1 MKQRFLHPPARLS
14 RALALLLVLCMVAAF
29 VPVFAVSSWTGISCD
44 PTEVTIVYGVPTEIT
59 FTMSRLDP
67 NINYF
72 IGYDYAYGS
81 AAYLKRRPAAT
92 RVSITE
98 DDTYYYVTYRFYGS
112 NDVGDYYF
120 RVVYTDPTQHYDAI
134 GDTPNIKV
142 IVKKATLDT
151 DALQSKG
158 DYTLFRETSN
168 GKQISIPLDALVGN
182 LPEGAKIDVTMHESG
197 TDRILSDV
205 TVSEDGTKLIG
216 NFIQSTAAKDDRQ
229 EGIVL
234 VLSSKNYENFRV
246 EFYIVMKDLY
256 SHYSEALSGYSSATV
271 TSDDLAEL
279 RRIESELASVL
290 SSSDYTLPEET
301 KQNLESLRRK
311 AQSLIDQLEQTA
323 DDLAKV
329 RAVLAKHTIDNVSE
343 TGYSEILDARD
354 TAQTLA
360 ATGNLSADVKN
371 EMEAAVVTFNGWL
384 DRIQRVRDTY
394 NDIIARAAGYSV
406 DTVTADNR
414 QAIDALAKEVN
425 DLLTSSQMTG
435 NLTAEQTASLNGI
448 AQSLSD
454 MQNRIADVNKKFD
467 DYCRYADLWDLD
479 TVSDVSTVAL
489 TKLRDDMDALLNGS
503 NLTAAQRQTLQQKRQ
518 RVVELLARIEEIRRE
533 VDRVCNAVDG
543 YALET
548 VTSDDRTAL
557 NRLMADITA
566 LLNANQLNMNQEENL
581 TERKQAVE
589 ALLARIDA
597 IAEEFDR
604 ICAAVDA
611 YAPET
616 VTDDDR
622 TALNGLLT
630 DLTSLTAGTN
640 LTDAQRDT
648 LAQKKQAIEVLLARI
663 DAIADEFSRI
673 NAAVDGYTVDTVT
686 GDDKA
691 DLERLLADITAL
703 ENGTNLTSAQRDT
716 LAQKKQ
722 AIEALLARIDAI
734 ADEFSRIN
742 AAVDG
747 YTVDT
752 VTGDDKADLERL
764 LAEITA
770 LENGA
775 NLTGAQRDTLA
786 QKKQAIEVL
795 LARIDAIADEFSR
808 INAAV
813 DGYTVDTVTGDDK
826 ADLERLLADITALE
840 NGTNLTSA
848 QRDTLAQKKNTISEL
863 LNKIENTAMVVD
875 ILCQGLY
882 LHNVDT
888 VRSVF
893 GSDIQSFIKLADRLL
908 EGSNLT
914 AAQRDGLEAA
924 KRHGQAL
931 LARIA
936 EVLEILDRARALT
949 SALKESNVKSSDKA
963 TLTQSIAEL
972 NELLAGDNLS
982 DHEREE
988 VPGWIE
994 KAEALLR
1001 FLDEFQTRLLALADE
1016 VAAYQAPNYYVTS
1029 LDRGALKALEQRI
1042 EGLLDGDN
1050 LTVDE
1055 RKTVEG
1061 LHGDVQALLTLLR
1074 ETADRLLYVLR
1085 EYERY
1090 SIDSVKTTQYDALV
1104 ALYKEAF
1111 ELAFDGHLNESET
1124 EMVHYI
1130 LDNLE
1135 DMIERVEMVQ
1145 QALEQIAAE
1154 LETTTVRNVTSDDT
1168 QRLQELLANI
1178 GTLCSRYSG
1187 NLTETEKLLLARH
1200 SEKLETLFGRIN
1212 WVAGRLVLYK
1222 ERYGGIGLFDEVNL
1236 TLTQLEEDLSGLTD
1250 LLESDNLT
1258 SGERGELA
1266 YPLHVVQLLID
1277 KLRTFEQIDA
1287 QFTDIQGHWA
1297 YNEIRHAIWLG
1308 LFNGTD
1314 EHSFTPDGVTTRGMF
1329 VTVLWRAMGCPDA
1342 GNDQPFEDVKPTDY
1356 YSAAIV
1362 WANTEGI
1369 ANGTDTAHF
1378 APDVPITREQAA
1390 TMMFR
1395 LATRLGAD
1403 SGKRAELGEF
1413 ADYTAVS
1420 EYSAEALRWAVAEG
1434 LLRGYEDATL
1444 RPAANATRAECAALM
1459 LRLVLLLSKQTN

>member
-1 MKQRFLHPPARLS
+1 MRQRFLHPPTRLR
-14 RALALLLVLCMVAAF
+14 RALALLLVLCIVAAL
-29 VPVFAVSSWTGISCD
+29 VPVFEVSAWTGISCD
-44 PTEVTIVYGVPTEIT
+44 PTEVTIVYGVPTEVT

-67 NINYF
+67 NIDYF

-81 AAYLKRRPAAT
+81 AAYLKRRPAAS

-98 DDTYYYVTYRFYGS
+98 DDTYYYVTYRFNGS
-112 NDVGDYYF
+112 NDAGDYF
-120 RVVYTDPTQHYDAI
+120 RVLYMDPTQRYDVI
-134 GDTPNIKV
+134 GDTQNIKV

-216 NFIQSTAAKDDRQ
+216 NFIQNTAAKDDRQ

-256 SHYSEALSGYSSATV
+256 GHYSGALSGYSSATV

-329 RAVLAKHTIDNVSE
+329 RAVLAKYTIDNVSE

-435 NLTAEQTASLNGI
+435 NLTAEQTASLNVI

-581 TERKQAVE
+581 TERKQTVE

-640 LTDAQRDT
+640 LTDDQRDT

-673 NAAVDGYTVDTVT
+673 NAAVDGYD
-686 GDDKA
+686 
-691 DLERLLADITAL
+691 
-703 ENGTNLTSAQRDT
+703 
-716 LAQKKQ
+716 
-722 AIEALLARIDAI
+722 
-734 ADEFSRIN
+734 
-742 AAVDG
+742 
-747 YTVDT
+747 
-752 VTGDDKADLERL
+752 
-764 LAEITA
+764 
-770 LENGA
+770 
-775 NLTGAQRDTLA
+775 
-786 QKKQAIEVL
+786 
-795 LARIDAIADEFSR
+795 
-808 INAAV
+808 
-813 DGYTVDTVTGDDK
+813 VDTVTGDDK

-848 QRDTLAQKKNTISEL
+848 QRDTLAQKKNTINEL

-875 ILCQGLY
+875 VLCQGLY
-882 LHNVDT
+882 LHTVDT

-893 GSDIQSFIKLADRLL
+893 ANDVQTFIKLAERLL

-914 AAQRDGLEAA
+914 AAQRDELQTA

-931 LARIA
+931 LVRVA

-949 SALKESNVKSSDKA
+949 SDLKESNVKSSDKA
-963 TLTQSIAEL
+963 ALTQSIAEL

-988 VPGWIE
+988 VPGLIE

-1001 FLDEFQTRLLALADE
+1001 FLDEFQTRLLALVDE

-1042 EGLLDGDN
+1042 GGLLDGDN

-1055 RKTVEG
+1055 RKTVEE
-1061 LHGDVQALLTLLR
+1061 LHGDVQALLALLR
-1074 ETADRLLYVLR
+1074 ETADRLLHVLR

-1130 LDNLE
+1130 LDNLQ
-1135 DMIERVEMVQ
+1135 DMFERVEMVQ
-1145 QALEQIAAE
+1145 RALGQIAAE

-1200 SEKLETLFGRIN
+1200 SEKIETLFGRIN

-1250 LLESDNLT
+1250 LLLSDNLT

-1266 YPLHVVQLLID
+1266 YPLQVVQLLID

-1369 ANGTDTAHF
+1369 ANGIDTAHF
-1378 APDVPITREQAA
+1378 APDAPITREQAA

-1403 SGKRAELGEF
+1403 SGMRAELGEF

-1434 LLRGYEDATL
+1434 LLHGYEDATL

>member
-1 MKQRFLHPPARLS
+1 
-14 RALALLLVLCMVAAF
+14 
-29 VPVFAVSSWTGISCD
+29 
-44 PTEVTIVYGVPTEIT
+44 
-59 FTMSRLDP
+59 
-67 NINYF
+67 
-72 IGYDYAYGS
+72 
-81 AAYLKRRPAAT
+81 
-92 RVSITE
+92 
-98 DDTYYYVTYRFYGS
+98 
-112 NDVGDYYF
+112 
-120 RVVYTDPTQHYDAI
+120 
-134 GDTPNIKV
+134 
-142 IVKKATLDT
+142 
-151 DALQSKG
+151 
-158 DYTLFRETSN
+158 
-168 GKQISIPLDALVGN
+168 
-182 LPEGAKIDVTMHESG
+182 
-197 TDRILSDV
+197 
-205 TVSEDGTKLIG
+205 
-216 NFIQSTAAKDDRQ
+216 
-229 EGIVL
+229 
-234 VLSSKNYENFRV
+234 
-246 EFYIVMKDLY
+246 
-256 SHYSEALSGYSSATV
+256 
-271 TSDDLAEL
+271 
-279 RRIESELASVL
+279 
-290 SSSDYTLPEET
+290 
-301 KQNLESLRRK
+301 
-311 AQSLIDQLEQTA
+311 
-323 DDLAKV
+323 
-329 RAVLAKHTIDNVSE
+329 
-343 TGYSEILDARD
+343 
-354 TAQTLA
+354 
-360 ATGNLSADVKN
+360 
-371 EMEAAVVTFNGWL
+371 
-384 DRIQRVRDTY
+384 
-394 NDIIARAAGYSV
+394 
-406 DTVTADNR
+406 
-414 QAIDALAKEVN
+414 
-425 DLLTSSQMTG
+425 MTG
-435 NLTAEQTASLNGI
+435 NLTAEQTASLNVI

-640 LTDAQRDT
+640 LTDDQRDT

-673 NAAVDGYTVDTVT
+673 NAAVDGYD
-686 GDDKA
+686 
-691 DLERLLADITAL
+691 
-703 ENGTNLTSAQRDT
+703 
-716 LAQKKQ
+716 
-722 AIEALLARIDAI
+722 
-734 ADEFSRIN
+734 
-742 AAVDG
+742 
-747 YTVDT
+747 
-752 VTGDDKADLERL
+752 
-764 LAEITA
+764 
-770 LENGA
+770 
-775 NLTGAQRDTLA
+775 
-786 QKKQAIEVL
+786 
-795 LARIDAIADEFSR
+795 
-808 INAAV
+808 
-813 DGYTVDTVTGDDK
+813 VDTVTGDDK

-848 QRDTLAQKKNTISEL
+848 QRDTLAQKKNTINEL

-882 LHNVDT
+882 LHTVDT

-893 GSDIQSFIKLADRLL
+893 ANDVQTFIKLAERLL

-914 AAQRDGLEAA
+914 AAQRDELQTA

-931 LARIA
+931 LVRVA

-949 SALKESNVKSSDKA
+949 SDLKESNVKSSDKA
-963 TLTQSIAEL
+963 ALTQSIAEL

-988 VPGWIE
+988 VPGLIE

-1001 FLDEFQTRLLALADE
+1001 FLDEFQTRLLALVDE
-1016 VAAYQAPNYYVTS
+1016 VAAYQTPNYYVTS

-1042 EGLLDGDN
+1042 GGLLDGDN

-1055 RKTVEG
+1055 RKTVEE

-1074 ETADRLLYVLR
+1074 ETADRLLHVLR

-1130 LDNLE
+1130 LDNLQ
-1135 DMIERVEMVQ
+1135 DMFERVEMVQ
-1145 QALEQIAAE
+1145 QALGQIAAE
-1154 LETTTVRNVTSDDT
+1154 LDTTTVRNVTSDDT

-1200 SEKLETLFGRIN
+1200 SEKIETLFGRIN

-1250 LLESDNLT
+1250 LLLSDNLT

-1266 YPLHVVQLLID
+1266 YPLQVVQLLID

-1369 ANGTDTAHF
+1369 ANGIDTAHF
-1378 APDVPITREQAA
+1378 APDAPITREQAA

-1403 SGKRAELGEF
+1403 SGMRAELGEF

-1434 LLRGYEDATL
+1434 LLHGYEDATL

>member
-1 MKQRFLHPPARLS
+1 
-14 RALALLLVLCMVAAF
+14 MVAAF

-44 PTEVTIVYGVPTEIT
+44 PTEVTIVYGVPTEVT

-112 NDVGDYYF
+112 NDAGDYYF

-134 GDTPNIKV
+134 GDTQNIKV

-216 NFIQSTAAKDDRQ
+216 NFIQNTAAKDDRQ

-329 RAVLAKHTIDNVSE
+329 RAVLAKYTIDNVSE

-435 NLTAEQTASLNGI
+435 NLTAEQTASLNVI

-616 VTDDDR
+616 VTDDDQ

-640 LTDAQRDT
+640 LTDDQRDT

-673 NAAVDGYTVDTVT
+673 NAAVDGYD
-686 GDDKA
+686 
-691 DLERLLADITAL
+691 
-703 ENGTNLTSAQRDT
+703 
-716 LAQKKQ
+716 
-722 AIEALLARIDAI
+722 
-734 ADEFSRIN
+734 
-742 AAVDG
+742 
-747 YTVDT
+747 
-752 VTGDDKADLERL
+752 
-764 LAEITA
+764 
-770 LENGA
+770 
-775 NLTGAQRDTLA
+775 
-786 QKKQAIEVL
+786 
-795 LARIDAIADEFSR
+795 
-808 INAAV
+808 
-813 DGYTVDTVTGDDK
+813 VDTVTGDDK

-848 QRDTLAQKKNTISEL
+848 QRDTLAQKKNTINEL

-882 LHNVDT
+882 LHTVDT

-893 GSDIQSFIKLADRLL
+893 ANDVQTFIKLAERLL

-914 AAQRDGLEAA
+914 AAQRDELQTA

-931 LARIA
+931 LVRVA

-949 SALKESNVKSSDKA
+949 SDLKESNVKSSDKA
-963 TLTQSIAEL
+963 PLTQSIAEL

-988 VPGWIE
+988 VPGLIE

-1001 FLDEFQTRLLALADE
+1001 FLDEFQTRLLALVDE

-1042 EGLLDGDN
+1042 GGLLDGDN

-1055 RKTVEG
+1055 RKTVEE

-1074 ETADRLLYVLR
+1074 ETADRLLHVLR

-1130 LDNLE
+1130 LDNLQ
-1135 DMIERVEMVQ
+1135 DMFERVEMVQ
-1145 QALEQIAAE
+1145 RALGQIAAE

-1200 SEKLETLFGRIN
+1200 SEKIETLFGRIN

-1250 LLESDNLT
+1250 LLLSDNLT

-1266 YPLHVVQLLID
+1266 YPLQVVQLLID

-1369 ANGTDTAHF
+1369 ANGIDTAHF
-1378 APDVPITREQAA
+1378 APDAPITREQAA

-1403 SGKRAELGEF
+1403 SGMRAELGEF

-1434 LLRGYEDATL
+1434 LLHGYEDATL

>member
-1 MKQRFLHPPARLS
+1 MRQRFLHPPARLR

-44 PTEVTIVYGVPTEIT
+44 PTEVTIVYGVPTEVT

-67 NINYF
+67 NIDYF

-112 NDVGDYYF
+112 NDAGDYYF
-120 RVVYTDPTQHYDAI
+120 RVVYKDPTQHYDAI
-134 GDTPNIKV
+134 GDTQNIKV

-216 NFIQSTAAKDDRQ
+216 NFIQNTAAKDDRQ

-256 SHYSEALSGYSSATV
+256 GHYSEALSGYSSATV

-329 RAVLAKHTIDNVSE
+329 RAVLAKYTIDNVSE

-360 ATGNLSADVKN
+360 ATGNLSAEVKN

-435 NLTAEQTASLNGI
+435 NLTAEQTASLNVI

-640 LTDAQRDT
+640 LTDDQRDT

-673 NAAVDGYTVDTVT
+673 NAAVDGYD
-686 GDDKA
+686 
-691 DLERLLADITAL
+691 
-703 ENGTNLTSAQRDT
+703 
-716 LAQKKQ
+716 
-722 AIEALLARIDAI
+722 
-734 ADEFSRIN
+734 
-742 AAVDG
+742 
-747 YTVDT
+747 
-752 VTGDDKADLERL
+752 
-764 LAEITA
+764 
-770 LENGA
+770 
-775 NLTGAQRDTLA
+775 
-786 QKKQAIEVL
+786 
-795 LARIDAIADEFSR
+795 
-808 INAAV
+808 
-813 DGYTVDTVTGDDK
+813 VDTVTGDDK

-848 QRDTLAQKKNTISEL
+848 QRDTLAQKKNTINEL

-882 LHNVDT
+882 LHTVDT

-893 GSDIQSFIKLADRLL
+893 ANDVQTFIKLAERLL

-914 AAQRDGLEAA
+914 AAQRDELQTA

-931 LARIA
+931 LVRVA

-949 SALKESNVKSSDKA
+949 SDLKESNVKSSDKA
-963 TLTQSIAEL
+963 ALTQSIAEL

-988 VPGWIE
+988 VPGLIE

-1001 FLDEFQTRLLALADE
+1001 FLDEFQTRLLALVDE

-1042 EGLLDGDN
+1042 GGLLDGDN

-1055 RKTVEG
+1055 RKTVEE

-1074 ETADRLLYVLR
+1074 ETADRLLHVLR

-1130 LDNLE
+1130 LDNLQ
-1135 DMIERVEMVQ
+1135 DMFERVEMVQ
-1145 QALEQIAAE
+1145 QALGQIAAE

-1200 SEKLETLFGRIN
+1200 SEKIETLFGRIN

-1250 LLESDNLT
+1250 LLLSDNLT

-1266 YPLHVVQLLID
+1266 YPLQVVQLLID

-1369 ANGTDTAHF
+1369 ANGIDTAHF
-1378 APDVPITREQAA
+1378 APDAPITREQAA

-1403 SGKRAELGEF
+1403 SGMRAELGEF

-1434 LLRGYEDATL
+1434 LLHGYEDATL

>member
-1 MKQRFLHPPARLS
+1 
-14 RALALLLVLCMVAAF
+14 MVAAF

-44 PTEVTIVYGVPTEIT
+44 PTEVTIVYGVPTEVT

-67 NINYF
+67 NIDYF

-112 NDVGDYYF
+112 NDAGDYYF

-134 GDTPNIKV
+134 GDTQNIKV

-216 NFIQSTAAKDDRQ
+216 NFIQNTAAKDDRQ

-256 SHYSEALSGYSSATV
+256 GHYSEALSGYSSATV

-329 RAVLAKHTIDNVSE
+329 RAVLAKYTIDNVSE

-371 EMEAAVVTFNGWL
+371 EMAAAVVTFNGWF

-435 NLTAEQTASLNGI
+435 NLTAEQTASLNVI

-581 TERKQAVE
+581 TERKQTVE

-640 LTDAQRDT
+640 LTDDQRDT

-673 NAAVDGYTVDTVT
+673 NAAVDGYDVDTVT

-703 ENGTNLTSAQRDT
+703 G
-716 LAQKKQ
+716 
-722 AIEALLARIDAI
+722 
-734 ADEFSRIN
+734 
-742 AAVDG
+742 
-747 YTVDT
+747 
-752 VTGDDKADLERL
+752 
-764 LAEITA
+764 
-770 LENGA
+770 
-775 NLTGAQRDTLA
+775 
-786 QKKQAIEVL
+786 
-795 LARIDAIADEFSR
+795 
-808 INAAV
+808 
-813 DGYTVDTVTGDDK
+813 
-826 ADLERLLADITALE
+826 

-848 QRDTLAQKKNTISEL
+848 QRDTLAQKKNTINEL

-882 LHNVDT
+882 LHTVDT

-893 GSDIQSFIKLADRLL
+893 ANDVQTFIKLAERLL

-914 AAQRDGLEAA
+914 AAQRDELQTA

-931 LARIA
+931 LVRVA

-949 SALKESNVKSSDKA
+949 SDLKESNVKSSDKA
-963 TLTQSIAEL
+963 ALTQSIAEL

-988 VPGWIE
+988 VPGLIE

-1001 FLDEFQTRLLALADE
+1001 FLDEFQTRLLALVDE

-1042 EGLLDGDN
+1042 GGLLDGDN

-1061 LHGDVQALLTLLR
+1061 LHGDVQALLALLR
-1074 ETADRLLYVLR
+1074 ETADRLLHVLR

-1130 LDNLE
+1130 LDNLQ
-1135 DMIERVEMVQ
+1135 DMFERVEMVQ
-1145 QALEQIAAE
+1145 RALGQIAAE

-1200 SEKLETLFGRIN
+1200 SEKIETLFGRIN

-1250 LLESDNLT
+1250 LLLSDNLT

-1266 YPLHVVQLLID
+1266 YPLQVVQLLID

-1369 ANGTDTAHF
+1369 ANGIDTAHF
-1378 APDVPITREQAA
+1378 APDAPITREQAA

-1403 SGKRAELGEF
+1403 SGMRAELGEF

-1434 LLRGYEDATL
+1434 LLHGYEDATL

>member
-1 MKQRFLHPPARLS
+1 
-14 RALALLLVLCMVAAF
+14 MVAAF

-44 PTEVTIVYGVPTEIT
+44 PTEVTIVYGVPTEVT

-67 NINYF
+67 NIDYF

-81 AAYLKRRPAAT
+81 AAYLKRRPAAK
-92 RVSITE
+92 RISITE
-98 DDTYYYVTYRFYGS
+98 DDTYYYVTYRFDGS
-112 NDVGDYYF
+112 NDAGDYYF

-134 GDTPNIKV
+134 GDTQNIKV

-216 NFIQSTAAKDDRQ
+216 NFIQNTAAKDDRQ

-256 SHYSEALSGYSSATV
+256 GHYSEALSGYSSATV

-329 RAVLAKHTIDNVSE
+329 RAVLAKYTIDNVSE

-371 EMEAAVVTFNGWL
+371 EMAAAVVTFNGWL

-435 NLTAEQTASLNGI
+435 NLTAEQTASLNVI

-640 LTDAQRDT
+640 LTDDQRDT

-673 NAAVDGYTVDTVT
+673 NAAVDGYD
-686 GDDKA
+686 
-691 DLERLLADITAL
+691 
-703 ENGTNLTSAQRDT
+703 
-716 LAQKKQ
+716 
-722 AIEALLARIDAI
+722 
-734 ADEFSRIN
+734 
-742 AAVDG
+742 
-747 YTVDT
+747 
-752 VTGDDKADLERL
+752 
-764 LAEITA
+764 
-770 LENGA
+770 
-775 NLTGAQRDTLA
+775 
-786 QKKQAIEVL
+786 
-795 LARIDAIADEFSR
+795 
-808 INAAV
+808 
-813 DGYTVDTVTGDDK
+813 VDTVTGDDK

-848 QRDTLAQKKNTISEL
+848 QRDTLAQKKNTINEL

-882 LHNVDT
+882 LHTVDT

-893 GSDIQSFIKLADRLL
+893 ANDVQTFIKLAERLL

-914 AAQRDGLEAA
+914 AAQRDELQTA

-931 LARIA
+931 LVRVA

-949 SALKESNVKSSDKA
+949 SDLKESNVKSSDKA
-963 TLTQSIAEL
+963 ALTQSIAEL

-988 VPGWIE
+988 VPGLIE

-1001 FLDEFQTRLLALADE
+1001 FLDEFQTRLLALVDE

-1042 EGLLDGDN
+1042 GGLLDGDN

-1055 RKTVEG
+1055 RKTVEE
-1061 LHGDVQALLTLLR
+1061 LHGDVQALLALLR

-1130 LDNLE
+1130 LDNLQ
-1135 DMIERVEMVQ
+1135 DMFERVEMVQ
-1145 QALEQIAAE
+1145 RALGQIAAE

-1200 SEKLETLFGRIN
+1200 SEKIETLFGRIN

-1250 LLESDNLT
+1250 LLLSDNLT

-1266 YPLHVVQLLID
+1266 YPLQVVQLLID

-1369 ANGTDTAHF
+1369 ANGIDTAHF
-1378 APDVPITREQAA
+1378 APDAPITREQAA

-1403 SGKRAELGEF
+1403 SGMRAELGEF

-1434 LLRGYEDATL
+1434 LLHGYEDATL

>member
-1 MKQRFLHPPARLS
+1 MRQRFLHPPARLR

-44 PTEVTIVYGVPTEIT
+44 PTEVTIVYGVPTEVT

-81 AAYLKRRPAAT
+81 AAYLKRRPAAE

-112 NDVGDYYF
+112 NDAGDYYF

-134 GDTPNIKV
+134 GDTQNIKV

-216 NFIQSTAAKDDRQ
+216 NFIQNTAAKDDRQ

-256 SHYSEALSGYSSATV
+256 GHYSEALSGYSSATV

-329 RAVLAKHTIDNVSE
+329 RAVLAKYTIDNVSE
-343 TGYSEILDARD
+343 TGYSEILDARN

-384 DRIQRVRDTY
+384 DRIQRARDTY

-414 QAIDALAKEVN
+414 QAIDTLAKEVN

-435 NLTAEQTASLNGI
+435 NLTAEQTASLNVI

-640 LTDAQRDT
+640 LTDDQRDT

-673 NAAVDGYTVDTVT
+673 NAAVDGYD
-686 GDDKA
+686 
-691 DLERLLADITAL
+691 
-703 ENGTNLTSAQRDT
+703 
-716 LAQKKQ
+716 
-722 AIEALLARIDAI
+722 
-734 ADEFSRIN
+734 
-742 AAVDG
+742 
-747 YTVDT
+747 
-752 VTGDDKADLERL
+752 
-764 LAEITA
+764 
-770 LENGA
+770 
-775 NLTGAQRDTLA
+775 
-786 QKKQAIEVL
+786 
-795 LARIDAIADEFSR
+795 
-808 INAAV
+808 
-813 DGYTVDTVTGDDK
+813 VDTVTGDDK

-848 QRDTLAQKKNTISEL
+848 QRDTLAQKKNTINEL

-882 LHNVDT
+882 LHTVDT

-893 GSDIQSFIKLADRLL
+893 ANDVQTFIKLAERLL

-914 AAQRDGLEAA
+914 AAQRDELQTA

-931 LARIA
+931 LVRVA

-963 TLTQSIAEL
+963 ALTQSIAEL

-988 VPGWIE
+988 VPGLIE

-1001 FLDEFQTRLLALADE
+1001 FLDEFQTRLLALVDE
-1016 VAAYQAPNYYVTS
+1016 VAAYQTPNYYVTS

-1042 EGLLDGDN
+1042 GGLLDGDN

-1055 RKTVEG
+1055 RKTVEE

-1074 ETADRLLYVLR
+1074 ETADCLLHVLR

-1130 LDNLE
+1130 LDNLQ
-1135 DMIERVEMVQ
+1135 DMFERVEMVQ
-1145 QALEQIAAE
+1145 QALGQIAAE
-1154 LETTTVRNVTSDDT
+1154 LDTTTVRNVTSDDT

-1200 SEKLETLFGRIN
+1200 SEKIETLFGRIN

-1250 LLESDNLT
+1250 LLLSDNLT

-1266 YPLHVVQLLID
+1266 YPLQVVQLLID

-1369 ANGTDTAHF
+1369 ANGIDTAHF
-1378 APDVPITREQAA
+1378 APDAPITREQAA

-1403 SGKRAELGEF
+1403 SGMRAELGEF
-1413 ADYTAVS
+1413 VDYTAVS
-1420 EYSAEALRWAVAEG
+1420 EYSAEALRWALAEG

>member
-1 MKQRFLHPPARLS
+1 MKQRFLHPPARLR
-14 RALALLLVLCMVAAF
+14 RALALLLVLCMVAAL
-29 VPVFAVSSWTGISCD
+29 VPVFEVSAWTGISCD
-44 PTEVTIVYGVPTEIT
+44 PTEVTIVYGVPTDVT

-67 NINYF
+67 NINYI

-81 AAYLKRRPAAT
+81 DPYLKRRPAAS

-112 NDVGDYYF
+112 NDAGDYYF
-120 RVVYTDPTQHYDAI
+120 RVLYMDPTQRYDVI

-271 TSDDLAEL
+271 TSDDLAGL

-329 RAVLAKHTIDNVSE
+329 RAVLAKYTIDNVSE

-435 NLTAEQTASLNGI
+435 NLTAEQTASLNVI
-448 AQSLSD
+448 TQSLSD

-640 LTDAQRDT
+640 LTDDQRDT

-673 NAAVDGYTVDTVT
+673 NAAVDGYD
-686 GDDKA
+686 
-691 DLERLLADITAL
+691 
-703 ENGTNLTSAQRDT
+703 
-716 LAQKKQ
+716 
-722 AIEALLARIDAI
+722 
-734 ADEFSRIN
+734 
-742 AAVDG
+742 
-747 YTVDT
+747 
-752 VTGDDKADLERL
+752 
-764 LAEITA
+764 
-770 LENGA
+770 
-775 NLTGAQRDTLA
+775 
-786 QKKQAIEVL
+786 
-795 LARIDAIADEFSR
+795 
-808 INAAV
+808 
-813 DGYTVDTVTGDDK
+813 VDTVTGDDK

-848 QRDTLAQKKNTISEL
+848 QRDTLAQKKNTINEL

-882 LHNVDT
+882 LHTVDT

-893 GSDIQSFIKLADRLL
+893 ANDVQTFIKLAERLL

-914 AAQRDGLEAA
+914 AAQRDELQTA

-931 LARIA
+931 LVRVA

-949 SALKESNVKSSDKA
+949 SDLKESNVKSSDKA
-963 TLTQSIAEL
+963 ALTQSIAEL

-988 VPGWIE
+988 VPGLIE

-1001 FLDEFQTRLLALADE
+1001 FLDEFQTRLLALVDE
-1016 VAAYQAPNYYVTS
+1016 VAAYQTPNYYVTS

-1042 EGLLDGDN
+1042 GGLLDGDN

-1055 RKTVEG
+1055 RKTVEE

-1074 ETADRLLYVLR
+1074 ETADRLLHVLR

-1111 ELAFDGHLNESET
+1111 ELGFDGHLNESET
-1124 EMVHYI
+1124 EMVYYI
-1130 LDNLE
+1130 LDNLQ
-1135 DMIERVEMVQ
+1135 DMFERVEMVQ
-1145 QALEQIAAE
+1145 QALKQIAAE
-1154 LETTTVRNVTSDDT
+1154 LDTTTVRNVTSDDT

-1200 SEKLETLFGRIN
+1200 SEKIETLFGRIN

-1250 LLESDNLT
+1250 LLLSGNLT

-1266 YPLHVVQLLID
+1266 YPLQVVQLLID

-1444 RPAANATRAECAALM
+1444 RPAANATRAECATLM

>member
-1 MKQRFLHPPARLS
+1 MDKQMKQRFLHPPARLS

-44 PTEVTIVYGVPTEIT
+44 PTEVTIVYGVPTDVT

-67 NINYF
+67 NINYI

-81 AAYLKRRPAAT
+81 AAYLKRRPAAE

-112 NDVGDYYF
+112 NDAGDYYF

-134 GDTPNIKV
+134 GDTQNIKV

-216 NFIQSTAAKDDRQ
+216 NFIQNTAAKDDRQ

-256 SHYSEALSGYSSATV
+256 GHYSEALSGYSSATV

-329 RAVLAKHTIDNVSE
+329 RAVLAKYTIDNVSE
-343 TGYSEILDARD
+343 TGYSEILDARN

-384 DRIQRVRDTY
+384 DRIQRARDTY

-414 QAIDALAKEVN
+414 QAIDTLAKEVN

-435 NLTAEQTASLNGI
+435 NLTAEQTASLNVI

-640 LTDAQRDT
+640 LTDDQRDT

-673 NAAVDGYTVDTVT
+673 NAAVDGYD
-686 GDDKA
+686 
-691 DLERLLADITAL
+691 
-703 ENGTNLTSAQRDT
+703 
-716 LAQKKQ
+716 
-722 AIEALLARIDAI
+722 
-734 ADEFSRIN
+734 
-742 AAVDG
+742 
-747 YTVDT
+747 
-752 VTGDDKADLERL
+752 
-764 LAEITA
+764 
-770 LENGA
+770 
-775 NLTGAQRDTLA
+775 
-786 QKKQAIEVL
+786 
-795 LARIDAIADEFSR
+795 
-808 INAAV
+808 
-813 DGYTVDTVTGDDK
+813 VDTVTGDDK

-848 QRDTLAQKKNTISEL
+848 QRDTLAQKKNTINEL

-882 LHNVDT
+882 LHTVDT

-893 GSDIQSFIKLADRLL
+893 ANDVQTFIKLAERLL

-914 AAQRDGLEAA
+914 AAQRDELQTA

-931 LARIA
+931 LVRVA

-949 SALKESNVKSSDKA
+949 SDLKESNVKSSDKA
-963 TLTQSIAEL
+963 ALTQSIAEL

-988 VPGWIE
+988 VPGLIE

-1001 FLDEFQTRLLALADE
+1001 FLDEFQTRLLALVDE
-1016 VAAYQAPNYYVTS
+1016 VAAYQTPNYYVTS

-1042 EGLLDGDN
+1042 GGLLDGDN

-1055 RKTVEG
+1055 RKTVEE

-1074 ETADRLLYVLR
+1074 ETADRLLHVLR

-1130 LDNLE
+1130 LDNLQ
-1135 DMIERVEMVQ
+1135 DMFERVEMVQ
-1145 QALEQIAAE
+1145 QALGQIAAE
-1154 LETTTVRNVTSDDT
+1154 LDTTTVRNVTSDDT

-1200 SEKLETLFGRIN
+1200 SEKIETLFGRIN

-1250 LLESDNLT
+1250 LLLSDNLT

-1266 YPLHVVQLLID
+1266 YPLQVVQLLID

-1369 ANGTDTAHF
+1369 ANGIDTAHF
-1378 APDVPITREQAA
+1378 APDAPITREQAA

-1403 SGKRAELGEF
+1403 SGMRAELGEF

-1434 LLRGYEDATL
+1434 LLHGYEDATL

>member
-1 MKQRFLHPPARLS
+1 MDKQMKQRFLHPPARLS

-44 PTEVTIVYGVPTEIT
+44 PTEVTIVYGVPTDVT

-67 NINYF
+67 NINYI

-81 AAYLKRRPAAT
+81 DPYLKRRPAAE

-112 NDVGDYYF
+112 NDAGDYYF

-134 GDTPNIKV
+134 GDTQNIKV

-197 TDRILSDV
+197 TDRIPSDV

-216 NFIQSTAAKDDRQ
+216 NFIQNTAAKDDRQ

-256 SHYSEALSGYSSATV
+256 GHYSEALSGYSSATV

-329 RAVLAKHTIDNVSE
+329 RAVLAKYTIDNVSE

-384 DRIQRVRDTY
+384 DHIQRVRDTY

-435 NLTAEQTASLNGI
+435 NLTAEQTASLNVI

-640 LTDAQRDT
+640 LTDDQRDT

-673 NAAVDGYTVDTVT
+673 NAAVDGYD
-686 GDDKA
+686 
-691 DLERLLADITAL
+691 
-703 ENGTNLTSAQRDT
+703 
-716 LAQKKQ
+716 
-722 AIEALLARIDAI
+722 
-734 ADEFSRIN
+734 
-742 AAVDG
+742 
-747 YTVDT
+747 
-752 VTGDDKADLERL
+752 
-764 LAEITA
+764 
-770 LENGA
+770 
-775 NLTGAQRDTLA
+775 
-786 QKKQAIEVL
+786 
-795 LARIDAIADEFSR
+795 
-808 INAAV
+808 
-813 DGYTVDTVTGDDK
+813 VDTVTGDDK

-848 QRDTLAQKKNTISEL
+848 QRDTLAQKKNTINEL

-882 LHNVDT
+882 LHTVDT

-893 GSDIQSFIKLADRLL
+893 ANDVQTFIKLAERLL

-914 AAQRDGLEAA
+914 AAQRDELQTA

-931 LARIA
+931 LVRVA

-949 SALKESNVKSSDKA
+949 SDLKESNVKSSDKA
-963 TLTQSIAEL
+963 ALTQSIAEL

-988 VPGWIE
+988 VPGLIE

-1001 FLDEFQTRLLALADE
+1001 FLDEFQTRLLALVDE

-1042 EGLLDGDN
+1042 GGLLDGDN

-1055 RKTVEG
+1055 RKTVEE
-1061 LHGDVQALLTLLR
+1061 LHGDVQALLALLR
-1074 ETADRLLYVLR
+1074 ETADRLLHVLR

-1130 LDNLE
+1130 LDNLQ
-1135 DMIERVEMVQ
+1135 DMFERVEMVQ
-1145 QALEQIAAE
+1145 QALGQIAAE
-1154 LETTTVRNVTSDDT
+1154 LDTTTVRNVTSDDT

-1200 SEKLETLFGRIN
+1200 SEKIETLFGRIN

-1250 LLESDNLT
+1250 LLLSDNLT

-1266 YPLHVVQLLID
+1266 YPLQVVQLLID

-1369 ANGTDTAHF
+1369 ANGIDTAHF
-1378 APDVPITREQAA
+1378 APDAPITREQAA

-1403 SGKRAELGEF
+1403 SGMRAELGEF
-1413 ADYTAVS
+1413 VDYTAVS
-1420 EYSAEALRWAVAEG
+1420 EYSAEALRWALAEG

>member
-44 PTEVTIVYGVPTEIT
+44 PTEVTIVYGVPTDVT

-67 NINYF
+67 NINYI

-81 AAYLKRRPAAT
+81 DPYLKRRPAAS

-112 NDVGDYYF
+112 NDAGDYYF
-120 RVVYTDPTQHYDAI
+120 RVLYMDPTQRYDVI

-290 SSSDYTLPEET
+290 SSSDYTLTEET

-489 TKLRDDMDALLNGS
+489 TKLRGDMDALLNGS

-663 DAIADEFSRI
+663 DAIADVFSRI
-673 NAAVDGYTVDTVT
+673 NAAVDGYD
-686 GDDKA
+686 
-691 DLERLLADITAL
+691 
-703 ENGTNLTSAQRDT
+703 
-716 LAQKKQ
+716 
-722 AIEALLARIDAI
+722 
-734 ADEFSRIN
+734 
-742 AAVDG
+742 
-747 YTVDT
+747 
-752 VTGDDKADLERL
+752 
-764 LAEITA
+764 
-770 LENGA
+770 
-775 NLTGAQRDTLA
+775 
-786 QKKQAIEVL
+786 
-795 LARIDAIADEFSR
+795 
-808 INAAV
+808 
-813 DGYTVDTVTGDDK
+813 VDTVTGDDK

-848 QRDTLAQKKNTISEL
+848 QRDTLAQKKNAISEL
-863 LNKIENTAMVVD
+863 LKKIENTATVVD

-908 EGSNLT
+908 KGSNLT
-914 AAQRDGLEAA
+914 AAQRDELETA

-949 SALKESNVKSSDKA
+949 SALEESNVKSSDKA

-1001 FLDEFQTRLLALADE
+1001 FLDEFQTRLLALVDE

-1042 EGLLDGDN
+1042 GGLLDGDN

-1055 RKTVEG
+1055 RKTVER

-1130 LDNLE
+1130 LDNLQ

-1444 RPAANATRAECAALM
+1444 RPAANATRAECATLM

>member
-1 MKQRFLHPPARLS
+1 MKQCFLHPPACLR
-14 RALALLLVLCMVAAF
+14 RALALLLALCMVAAF
-29 VPVFAVSSWTGISCD
+29 VPVFAVSSWTGISCN
-44 PTEVTIVYGVPTEIT
+44 PTEVTIVYGVPTEVT

-72 IGYDYAYGS
+72 IVYDYAYGS
-81 AAYLKRRPAAT
+81 AAYLKRRPAAE

-112 NDVGDYYF
+112 NDAGDYYF
-120 RVVYTDPTQHYDAI
+120 RVLYMDPTQRYDVI

-256 SHYSEALSGYSSATV
+256 GHYSEALSGYSSATV

-329 RAVLAKHTIDNVSE
+329 RAVLAKYTIDNVSE

-360 ATGNLSADVKN
+360 ATGNLSAEVKN

-435 NLTAEQTASLNGI
+435 NLTAEQTASLNVI

-640 LTDAQRDT
+640 LTDDQRDT

-673 NAAVDGYTVDTVT
+673 NAAVDGYD
-686 GDDKA
+686 
-691 DLERLLADITAL
+691 
-703 ENGTNLTSAQRDT
+703 
-716 LAQKKQ
+716 
-722 AIEALLARIDAI
+722 
-734 ADEFSRIN
+734 
-742 AAVDG
+742 
-747 YTVDT
+747 
-752 VTGDDKADLERL
+752 
-764 LAEITA
+764 
-770 LENGA
+770 
-775 NLTGAQRDTLA
+775 
-786 QKKQAIEVL
+786 
-795 LARIDAIADEFSR
+795 
-808 INAAV
+808 
-813 DGYTVDTVTGDDK
+813 VDTVTGDDK

-848 QRDTLAQKKNTISEL
+848 QRDTLAQKKNTINEL

-882 LHNVDT
+882 LHTVDT

-893 GSDIQSFIKLADRLL
+893 ANDVQTFIKLAERLL

-914 AAQRDGLEAA
+914 AAQRDELQTA

-931 LARIA
+931 LVRVA

-949 SALKESNVKSSDKA
+949 SYLKESNVKSSDKA
-963 TLTQSIAEL
+963 ALTQSIAEL

-988 VPGWIE
+988 VPGLIE

-1001 FLDEFQTRLLALADE
+1001 FLDEFQTRLLALVDE

-1042 EGLLDGDN
+1042 GGLLDGDN

-1055 RKTVEG
+1055 RKTVEE

-1074 ETADRLLYVLR
+1074 ETADRLLHVLR

-1130 LDNLE
+1130 LDNLQ
-1135 DMIERVEMVQ
+1135 DMFERVEMVQ
-1145 QALEQIAAE
+1145 QALGQIAAE

-1200 SEKLETLFGRIN
+1200 SEKIETLFGRIN

-1250 LLESDNLT
+1250 LLLSDNLT

-1266 YPLHVVQLLID
+1266 YPLQVVQLLID

-1342 GNDQPFEDVKPTDY
+1342 GNDQPFEEVKPTDY

-1369 ANGTDTAHF
+1369 ANGIDTAHF
-1378 APDVPITREQAA
+1378 APDAPITREQAA

-1403 SGKRAELGEF
+1403 SGMRAELGEF

-1434 LLRGYEDATL
+1434 LLHGYEDATL

>member
-1 MKQRFLHPPARLS
+1 MDKQMKQRFLHPPARLS

-44 PTEVTIVYGVPTEIT
+44 PTEVTIVYGVPTDVT

-67 NINYF
+67 NINYI

-81 AAYLKRRPAAT
+81 DPYLKRRPAAE

-112 NDVGDYYF
+112 NDAGDYYF

-134 GDTPNIKV
+134 GDTQNIKV

-216 NFIQSTAAKDDRQ
+216 NFIQNTAAKDDRQ

-256 SHYSEALSGYSSATV
+256 GHYSEALSGYSSATV

-329 RAVLAKHTIDNVSE
+329 RAVLAKYTIDNVSE

-384 DRIQRVRDTY
+384 DHIQRVRDTY

-435 NLTAEQTASLNGI
+435 NLTAEQTASLNVI

-640 LTDAQRDT
+640 LTDDQRDT

-673 NAAVDGYTVDTVT
+673 NAAVDGYD
-686 GDDKA
+686 
-691 DLERLLADITAL
+691 
-703 ENGTNLTSAQRDT
+703 
-716 LAQKKQ
+716 
-722 AIEALLARIDAI
+722 
-734 ADEFSRIN
+734 
-742 AAVDG
+742 
-747 YTVDT
+747 
-752 VTGDDKADLERL
+752 
-764 LAEITA
+764 
-770 LENGA
+770 
-775 NLTGAQRDTLA
+775 
-786 QKKQAIEVL
+786 
-795 LARIDAIADEFSR
+795 
-808 INAAV
+808 
-813 DGYTVDTVTGDDK
+813 VDTVTGDDK

-848 QRDTLAQKKNTISEL
+848 QRDTLAQKKNTINEL

-882 LHNVDT
+882 LHTVDT

-893 GSDIQSFIKLADRLL
+893 ANDVQTFIKLAERLL

-914 AAQRDGLEAA
+914 AAQRDELQTA

-931 LARIA
+931 LVRVA

-949 SALKESNVKSSDKA
+949 SDLKESNVKSSDKA
-963 TLTQSIAEL
+963 ALTQSIAEL

-988 VPGWIE
+988 VPGLIE

-1001 FLDEFQTRLLALADE
+1001 FLDEFQTRLLALVDE

-1042 EGLLDGDN
+1042 GGLLDGDN

-1055 RKTVEG
+1055 RKTVEE
-1061 LHGDVQALLTLLR
+1061 LHGDVQALLALLR
-1074 ETADRLLYVLR
+1074 ETADRLLHVLR

-1130 LDNLE
+1130 LDNLQ
-1135 DMIERVEMVQ
+1135 DMFERVEMVQ
-1145 QALEQIAAE
+1145 QALGQIAAE
-1154 LETTTVRNVTSDDT
+1154 LDTTTVRNVTSDDT

-1200 SEKLETLFGRIN
+1200 SEKIETLFGRIN

-1250 LLESDNLT
+1250 LLLSDNLT

-1266 YPLHVVQLLID
+1266 YPLQVVQLLID

-1369 ANGTDTAHF
+1369 ANGIDTAHF
-1378 APDVPITREQAA
+1378 APDAPITREQAA

-1403 SGKRAELGEF
+1403 SGMRAELGEF
-1413 ADYTAVS
+1413 VDYTAVS
-1420 EYSAEALRWAVAEG
+1420 EYSAEALRWALAEG

>member
-1 MKQRFLHPPARLS
+1 MKQCFLHPPACLR
-14 RALALLLVLCMVAAF
+14 RALALLLALCMVAAF
-29 VPVFAVSSWTGISCD
+29 VPVFAVSSWTGISCN
-44 PTEVTIVYGVPTEIT
+44 PTEVTIVYGVPTEVT

-72 IGYDYAYGS
+72 IVYDYAYGS
-81 AAYLKRRPAAT
+81 AAYLKRRPAAE

-112 NDVGDYYF
+112 NDAGDYYF
-120 RVVYTDPTQHYDAI
+120 RVLYMDPTQRYDVI

-256 SHYSEALSGYSSATV
+256 GHYSEALSGYSSATV

-329 RAVLAKHTIDNVSE
+329 RAVLAKYTIDNVSE

-360 ATGNLSADVKN
+360 ATGNLSAEVKN

-435 NLTAEQTASLNGI
+435 NLTAEQTASLNVI

-640 LTDAQRDT
+640 LTDDQRDT

-673 NAAVDGYTVDTVT
+673 NAAVDGYD
-686 GDDKA
+686 
-691 DLERLLADITAL
+691 
-703 ENGTNLTSAQRDT
+703 
-716 LAQKKQ
+716 
-722 AIEALLARIDAI
+722 
-734 ADEFSRIN
+734 
-742 AAVDG
+742 
-747 YTVDT
+747 
-752 VTGDDKADLERL
+752 
-764 LAEITA
+764 
-770 LENGA
+770 
-775 NLTGAQRDTLA
+775 
-786 QKKQAIEVL
+786 
-795 LARIDAIADEFSR
+795 
-808 INAAV
+808 
-813 DGYTVDTVTGDDK
+813 VDTVTGDDK

-848 QRDTLAQKKNTISEL
+848 QRDTLAQKKNTINEL

-882 LHNVDT
+882 LHTVDT

-893 GSDIQSFIKLADRLL
+893 ANDVQTFIKLAERLL

-914 AAQRDGLEAA
+914 AAQRDELQTA

-931 LARIA
+931 LVRVA

-949 SALKESNVKSSDKA
+949 SDLKESNVKSSDKA
-963 TLTQSIAEL
+963 ALTQSIAEL

-988 VPGWIE
+988 VPGLIE

-1001 FLDEFQTRLLALADE
+1001 FLDEFQTRLLALVDE

-1042 EGLLDGDN
+1042 GGLLDGDN

-1055 RKTVEG
+1055 RKTVEE

-1074 ETADRLLYVLR
+1074 ETADRLLHVLR

-1130 LDNLE
+1130 LDNLQ
-1135 DMIERVEMVQ
+1135 DMFERVEMVQ
-1145 QALEQIAAE
+1145 QALGQIAAE

-1200 SEKLETLFGRIN
+1200 SEKIETLFGRIN

-1250 LLESDNLT
+1250 LLLSDNLT

-1266 YPLHVVQLLID
+1266 YPLQVVQLLID

-1369 ANGTDTAHF
+1369 ANGIDTAHF
-1378 APDVPITREQAA
+1378 APDAPITREQAA

-1403 SGKRAELGEF
+1403 SGMRAELGEF

-1434 LLRGYEDATL
+1434 LLHGYEDATL

>member
-648 LAQKKQAIEVLLARI
+648 LAQKKQAIEA
-663 DAIADEFSRI
+663 
-673 NAAVDGYTVDTVT
+673 
-686 GDDKA
+686 
-691 DLERLLADITAL
+691 
-703 ENGTNLTSAQRDT
+703 
-716 LAQKKQ
+716 
-722 AIEALLARIDAI
+722 
-734 ADEFSRIN
+734 
-742 AAVDG
+742 
-747 YTVDT
+747 
-752 VTGDDKADLERL
+752 
-764 LAEITA
+764 
-770 LENGA
+770 
-775 NLTGAQRDTLA
+775 
-786 QKKQAIEVL
+786 L

>member
-1 MKQRFLHPPARLS
+1 M
-14 RALALLLVLCMVAAF
+14 
-29 VPVFAVSSWTGISCD
+29 D
-44 PTEVTIVYGVPTEIT
+44 
-59 FTMSRLDP
+59 
-67 NINYF
+67 
-72 IGYDYAYGS
+72 GYD
-81 AAYLKRRPAAT
+81 
-92 RVSITE
+92 
-98 DDTYYYVTYRFYGS
+98 
-112 NDVGDYYF
+112 
-120 RVVYTDPTQHYDAI
+120 
-134 GDTPNIKV
+134 
-142 IVKKATLDT
+142 
-151 DALQSKG
+151 
-158 DYTLFRETSN
+158 
-168 GKQISIPLDALVGN
+168 
-182 LPEGAKIDVTMHESG
+182 
-197 TDRILSDV
+197 
-205 TVSEDGTKLIG
+205 
-216 NFIQSTAAKDDRQ
+216 
-229 EGIVL
+229 
-234 VLSSKNYENFRV
+234 
-246 EFYIVMKDLY
+246 
-256 SHYSEALSGYSSATV
+256 
-271 TSDDLAEL
+271 
-279 RRIESELASVL
+279 
-290 SSSDYTLPEET
+290 
-301 KQNLESLRRK
+301 
-311 AQSLIDQLEQTA
+311 
-323 DDLAKV
+323 
-329 RAVLAKHTIDNVSE
+329 
-343 TGYSEILDARD
+343 
-354 TAQTLA
+354 
-360 ATGNLSADVKN
+360 
-371 EMEAAVVTFNGWL
+371 
-384 DRIQRVRDTY
+384 
-394 NDIIARAAGYSV
+394 
-406 DTVTADNR
+406 
-414 QAIDALAKEVN
+414 
-425 DLLTSSQMTG
+425 
-435 NLTAEQTASLNGI
+435 
-448 AQSLSD
+448 
-454 MQNRIADVNKKFD
+454 
-467 DYCRYADLWDLD
+467 
-479 TVSDVSTVAL
+479 
-489 TKLRDDMDALLNGS
+489 
-503 NLTAAQRQTLQQKRQ
+503 
-518 RVVELLARIEEIRRE
+518 
-533 VDRVCNAVDG
+533 
-543 YALET
+543 
-548 VTSDDRTAL
+548 
-557 NRLMADITA
+557 
-566 LLNANQLNMNQEENL
+566 
-581 TERKQAVE
+581 
-589 ALLARIDA
+589 
-597 IAEEFDR
+597 
-604 ICAAVDA
+604 
-611 YAPET
+611 
-616 VTDDDR
+616 
-622 TALNGLLT
+622 
-630 DLTSLTAGTN
+630 
-640 LTDAQRDT
+640 
-648 LAQKKQAIEVLLARI
+648 
-663 DAIADEFSRI
+663 
-673 NAAVDGYTVDTVT
+673 VDTVT

-722 AIEALLARIDAI
+722 AIEVLLARIDAI

-840 NGTNLTSA
+840 AGANLTGA
-848 QRDTLAQKKNTISEL
+848 QRDTLAQKKNTINEL

-893 GSDIQSFIKLADRLL
+893 GSNIQSFIKLADRLL

-914 AAQRDGLEAA
+914 AAQRDELETA
-924 KRHGQAL
+924 KRHG
-931 LARIA
+931 
-936 EVLEILDRARALT
+936 
-949 SALKESNVKSSDKA
+949 
-963 TLTQSIAEL
+963 QSIAEL

-1130 LDNLE
+1130 LDNLQ

>member
-1 MKQRFLHPPARLS
+1 M
-14 RALALLLVLCMVAAF
+14 
-29 VPVFAVSSWTGISCD
+29 
-44 PTEVTIVYGVPTEIT
+44 
-59 FTMSRLDP
+59 
-67 NINYF
+67 
-72 IGYDYAYGS
+72 
-81 AAYLKRRPAAT
+81 
-92 RVSITE
+92 
-98 DDTYYYVTYRFYGS
+98 
-112 NDVGDYYF
+112 
-120 RVVYTDPTQHYDAI
+120 
-134 GDTPNIKV
+134 
-142 IVKKATLDT
+142 
-151 DALQSKG
+151 
-158 DYTLFRETSN
+158 
-168 GKQISIPLDALVGN
+168 
-182 LPEGAKIDVTMHESG
+182 
-197 TDRILSDV
+197 
-205 TVSEDGTKLIG
+205 
-216 NFIQSTAAKDDRQ
+216 
-229 EGIVL
+229 
-234 VLSSKNYENFRV
+234 
-246 EFYIVMKDLY
+246 
-256 SHYSEALSGYSSATV
+256 
-271 TSDDLAEL
+271 
-279 RRIESELASVL
+279 
-290 SSSDYTLPEET
+290 
-301 KQNLESLRRK
+301 
-311 AQSLIDQLEQTA
+311 
-323 DDLAKV
+323 
-329 RAVLAKHTIDNVSE
+329 SE
-343 TGYSEILDARD
+343 TGYSEILDARN

-384 DRIQRVRDTY
+384 DRIQRARDTY

-414 QAIDALAKEVN
+414 QAIDTLAKEVN

-435 NLTAEQTASLNGI
+435 NLTAEQTASLNVI

-640 LTDAQRDT
+640 LTDDQRDT

-673 NAAVDGYTVDTVT
+673 NAAVDGYD
-686 GDDKA
+686 
-691 DLERLLADITAL
+691 
-703 ENGTNLTSAQRDT
+703 
-716 LAQKKQ
+716 
-722 AIEALLARIDAI
+722 
-734 ADEFSRIN
+734 
-742 AAVDG
+742 
-747 YTVDT
+747 
-752 VTGDDKADLERL
+752 
-764 LAEITA
+764 
-770 LENGA
+770 
-775 NLTGAQRDTLA
+775 
-786 QKKQAIEVL
+786 
-795 LARIDAIADEFSR
+795 
-808 INAAV
+808 
-813 DGYTVDTVTGDDK
+813 VDTVTGDDK

-848 QRDTLAQKKNTISEL
+848 QRDTLAQKKNTINEL

-882 LHNVDT
+882 LHTVDT

-893 GSDIQSFIKLADRLL
+893 ANDVQTFIKLAERLL

-914 AAQRDGLEAA
+914 AAQRDELQTA

-931 LARIA
+931 LVRVA

-949 SALKESNVKSSDKA
+949 SDLKESNVKSSDKA
-963 TLTQSIAEL
+963 ALTQSIAEL

-988 VPGWIE
+988 VPGLIE

-1001 FLDEFQTRLLALADE
+1001 FLDEFQTRLLALVDE
-1016 VAAYQAPNYYVTS
+1016 VAAYQTPNYYVTS

-1042 EGLLDGDN
+1042 GGLLDGDN

-1055 RKTVEG
+1055 RKTVEE

-1074 ETADRLLYVLR
+1074 ETADRLLHVLR

-1130 LDNLE
+1130 LDNLQ
-1135 DMIERVEMVQ
+1135 DMFERVEMVQ
-1145 QALEQIAAE
+1145 QALGQIAAE
-1154 LETTTVRNVTSDDT
+1154 LDTTTVRNVTSDDT

-1200 SEKLETLFGRIN
+1200 SEKIETLFGRIN

-1250 LLESDNLT
+1250 LLLSDNLT

-1266 YPLHVVQLLID
+1266 YPLQVVQLLID

-1369 ANGTDTAHF
+1369 ANGIDTAHF
-1378 APDVPITREQAA
+1378 APDAPITREQAA

-1403 SGKRAELGEF
+1403 SGMRAELGEF

-1434 LLRGYEDATL
+1434 LLHGYEDATL

>member
-1 MKQRFLHPPARLS
+1 MDKQMKQRFLHPPARLS

-44 PTEVTIVYGVPTEIT
+44 PTEVTIVYGVPTEVT

-112 NDVGDYYF
+112 NDAGDYYF

-134 GDTPNIKV
+134 GDTQNIKV
-142 IVKKATLDT
+142 IVKKATLDM

-216 NFIQSTAAKDDRQ
+216 NFIQNTAAKDDRQ

-256 SHYSEALSGYSSATV
+256 GHYSEALSGYSSATV

-329 RAVLAKHTIDNVSE
+329 RAVLAKYTIDNVSE

-360 ATGNLSADVKN
+360 ATGNLSAEVKN

-435 NLTAEQTASLNGI
+435 NLTAEQTASLNVI

-640 LTDAQRDT
+640 LTDDQRDT

-673 NAAVDGYTVDTVT
+673 NAAVDGYD
-686 GDDKA
+686 
-691 DLERLLADITAL
+691 
-703 ENGTNLTSAQRDT
+703 
-716 LAQKKQ
+716 
-722 AIEALLARIDAI
+722 
-734 ADEFSRIN
+734 
-742 AAVDG
+742 
-747 YTVDT
+747 
-752 VTGDDKADLERL
+752 
-764 LAEITA
+764 
-770 LENGA
+770 
-775 NLTGAQRDTLA
+775 
-786 QKKQAIEVL
+786 
-795 LARIDAIADEFSR
+795 
-808 INAAV
+808 
-813 DGYTVDTVTGDDK
+813 VDTVTGDDK

-848 QRDTLAQKKNTISEL
+848 QRDTLAQKKNTINEL

-882 LHNVDT
+882 LHTVDT

-893 GSDIQSFIKLADRLL
+893 ANDVQTFIKLAERLL

-914 AAQRDGLEAA
+914 AAQRDELQTA

-931 LARIA
+931 LVRVA

-949 SALKESNVKSSDKA
+949 SDLKESNVKSSDKA
-963 TLTQSIAEL
+963 ALTQSIAEL

-988 VPGWIE
+988 VPGLIE

-1001 FLDEFQTRLLALADE
+1001 FLDEFQTRLLALVDE
-1016 VAAYQAPNYYVTS
+1016 VAAYQTPNYYVTS

-1042 EGLLDGDN
+1042 GGLLDGDN

-1055 RKTVEG
+1055 RKTVEE

-1074 ETADRLLYVLR
+1074 ETADRLLHVLR

-1130 LDNLE
+1130 LDNLQ
-1135 DMIERVEMVQ
+1135 DMFERVEMVQ
-1145 QALEQIAAE
+1145 QALGQIAAE
-1154 LETTTVRNVTSDDT
+1154 LDTTTVRNVTSDDT

-1200 SEKLETLFGRIN
+1200 SEKIETLFGRIN

-1250 LLESDNLT
+1250 LLLSDNLT

-1266 YPLHVVQLLID
+1266 YPLQVVQLLID

-1369 ANGTDTAHF
+1369 ANGIDTAHF
-1378 APDVPITREQAA
+1378 APDAPITREQAA

-1403 SGKRAELGEF
+1403 SGMRAELGEF

-1434 LLRGYEDATL
+1434 LLHGYEDATL

>member
-1 MKQRFLHPPARLS
+1 MRQRFLHPPTRLR

-44 PTEVTIVYGVPTEIT
+44 PTEVTIVYGVPTEVT

-81 AAYLKRRPAAT
+81 AAYLKRKPAAE
-92 RVSITE
+92 RISITE

-112 NDVGDYYF
+112 NDAGDYYF

-134 GDTPNIKV
+134 GDTQNIKV

-216 NFIQSTAAKDDRQ
+216 NFIQNTAAKDDRQ

-256 SHYSEALSGYSSATV
+256 GHYSEALSGYSSATV

-329 RAVLAKHTIDNVSE
+329 RAVLAKYTIDNVSE

-435 NLTAEQTASLNGI
+435 NLTAEQTASLNVI

-640 LTDAQRDT
+640 LTDDQRDT

-673 NAAVDGYTVDTVT
+673 NAAVDGYD
-686 GDDKA
+686 
-691 DLERLLADITAL
+691 
-703 ENGTNLTSAQRDT
+703 
-716 LAQKKQ
+716 
-722 AIEALLARIDAI
+722 
-734 ADEFSRIN
+734 
-742 AAVDG
+742 
-747 YTVDT
+747 
-752 VTGDDKADLERL
+752 
-764 LAEITA
+764 
-770 LENGA
+770 
-775 NLTGAQRDTLA
+775 
-786 QKKQAIEVL
+786 
-795 LARIDAIADEFSR
+795 
-808 INAAV
+808 
-813 DGYTVDTVTGDDK
+813 VDTVTGDDK

-848 QRDTLAQKKNTISEL
+848 QRDTLAQKKNTINEL

-875 ILCQGLY
+875 VLCQGLY
-882 LHNVDT
+882 LHTVDT

-893 GSDIQSFIKLADRLL
+893 ANDVQTFIKLAERLL

-914 AAQRDGLEAA
+914 AAQRDELQTA

-931 LARIA
+931 LVRVA

-949 SALKESNVKSSDKA
+949 SDLKESNVKSSDKA
-963 TLTQSIAEL
+963 ALTQSIAEL

-988 VPGWIE
+988 VPGLIE

-1001 FLDEFQTRLLALADE
+1001 FLDEFQTRLLALVDE

-1042 EGLLDGDN
+1042 GGLLDGDN

-1055 RKTVEG
+1055 RKTVEE

-1130 LDNLE
+1130 LDNLQ
-1135 DMIERVEMVQ
+1135 DMFERVEMVQ
-1145 QALEQIAAE
+1145 RALGQIAAE
-1154 LETTTVRNVTSDDT
+1154 LDTTTVRNVTSDDT

-1200 SEKLETLFGRIN
+1200 SEKIETLFGRIN

-1250 LLESDNLT
+1250 LLLSDNLT

-1266 YPLHVVQLLID
+1266 YPLQVVQLLID

-1369 ANGTDTAHF
+1369 ANGIDTAHF
-1378 APDVPITREQAA
+1378 APDAPITREQAA

-1403 SGKRAELGEF
+1403 SGMRAELGEF

-1434 LLRGYEDATL
+1434 LLHGYEDATL

>member
-1 MKQRFLHPPARLS
+1 
-14 RALALLLVLCMVAAF
+14 MVAAF

-44 PTEVTIVYGVPTEIT
+44 PTEVTIVYGVPTEVT

-81 AAYLKRRPAAT
+81 AAYLKRRPAAE

-112 NDVGDYYF
+112 NDAGDYYF

-134 GDTPNIKV
+134 GDTQNIKV

-216 NFIQSTAAKDDRQ
+216 NFIQNTAAKDDRQ

-256 SHYSEALSGYSSATV
+256 GHYSEALSGYSSATV

-329 RAVLAKHTIDNVSE
+329 RAVLAKYTIDNVSE
-343 TGYSEILDARD
+343 TGYSEILDARN

-384 DRIQRVRDTY
+384 DRIQRARDTY

-414 QAIDALAKEVN
+414 QAIDTLAKEVN

-435 NLTAEQTASLNGI
+435 NLTAEQTASLNVI

-640 LTDAQRDT
+640 LTDDQRDT

-673 NAAVDGYTVDTVT
+673 NAAVDGYD
-686 GDDKA
+686 
-691 DLERLLADITAL
+691 
-703 ENGTNLTSAQRDT
+703 
-716 LAQKKQ
+716 
-722 AIEALLARIDAI
+722 
-734 ADEFSRIN
+734 
-742 AAVDG
+742 
-747 YTVDT
+747 
-752 VTGDDKADLERL
+752 
-764 LAEITA
+764 
-770 LENGA
+770 
-775 NLTGAQRDTLA
+775 
-786 QKKQAIEVL
+786 
-795 LARIDAIADEFSR
+795 
-808 INAAV
+808 
-813 DGYTVDTVTGDDK
+813 VDTVTGDDK

-848 QRDTLAQKKNTISEL
+848 QRDTLAQKKNTINEL

-882 LHNVDT
+882 LHTVDT

-893 GSDIQSFIKLADRLL
+893 ANDVQTFIKLAERLL

-914 AAQRDGLEAA
+914 AAQRDELQTA

-931 LARIA
+931 LVRVA

-949 SALKESNVKSSDKA
+949 SDLKESNVKSSDKA
-963 TLTQSIAEL
+963 ALTQSIAEL

-988 VPGWIE
+988 VPGLIE

-1001 FLDEFQTRLLALADE
+1001 FLDEFQTRLLALVDE
-1016 VAAYQAPNYYVTS
+1016 VAAYQTPNYYVTS

-1042 EGLLDGDN
+1042 GGLLDGDN

-1055 RKTVEG
+1055 RKTVEE

-1074 ETADRLLYVLR
+1074 ETADRLLHVLR

-1130 LDNLE
+1130 LDNLQ
-1135 DMIERVEMVQ
+1135 DMFERVEMVQ
-1145 QALEQIAAE
+1145 QALGQIAAE
-1154 LETTTVRNVTSDDT
+1154 LDTTTVRNVTSDDT

-1200 SEKLETLFGRIN
+1200 SEKIETLFGRIN

-1250 LLESDNLT
+1250 LLLSDNLT

-1266 YPLHVVQLLID
+1266 YPLQVVQLLID

-1369 ANGTDTAHF
+1369 ANGIDTAHF
-1378 APDVPITREQAA
+1378 APDAPITREQAA

-1403 SGKRAELGEF
+1403 SGMRAELGEF

-1434 LLRGYEDATL
+1434 LLHGYEDATL

>member
-1 MKQRFLHPPARLS
+1 M
-14 RALALLLVLCMVAAF
+14 
-29 VPVFAVSSWTGISCD
+29 
-44 PTEVTIVYGVPTEIT
+44 YGVPTEVT

-81 AAYLKRRPAAT
+81 AAYLKRKPAAS
-92 RVSITE
+92 RISITE
-98 DDTYYYVTYRFYGS
+98 DDTYYYVTYRFDGS
-112 NDVGDYYF
+112 NDAGDYYF

-134 GDTPNIKV
+134 GDTQNIKV

-216 NFIQSTAAKDDRQ
+216 NFIQNTAAKDDRQ

-256 SHYSEALSGYSSATV
+256 GHYSGALSGYSSATV

-329 RAVLAKHTIDNVSE
+329 RAVLAKYTIDNVSE

-384 DRIQRVRDTY
+384 DHIQRVRDTY

-435 NLTAEQTASLNGI
+435 NLTAEQTASLNVI

-581 TERKQAVE
+581 TERKQTVE

-640 LTDAQRDT
+640 LTDDQRDT

-673 NAAVDGYTVDTVT
+673 NAAVDGYD
-686 GDDKA
+686 
-691 DLERLLADITAL
+691 
-703 ENGTNLTSAQRDT
+703 
-716 LAQKKQ
+716 
-722 AIEALLARIDAI
+722 
-734 ADEFSRIN
+734 
-742 AAVDG
+742 
-747 YTVDT
+747 
-752 VTGDDKADLERL
+752 
-764 LAEITA
+764 
-770 LENGA
+770 
-775 NLTGAQRDTLA
+775 
-786 QKKQAIEVL
+786 
-795 LARIDAIADEFSR
+795 
-808 INAAV
+808 
-813 DGYTVDTVTGDDK
+813 VDTVTGDDK

-848 QRDTLAQKKNTISEL
+848 QRDTLAQKKNTINEL

-882 LHNVDT
+882 LHTVDT

-893 GSDIQSFIKLADRLL
+893 ANDVQTFIKLAERLL

-914 AAQRDGLEAA
+914 AAQRDELQTA

-931 LARIA
+931 LVRVA

-949 SALKESNVKSSDKA
+949 SDLKESNVKSSDKA
-963 TLTQSIAEL
+963 ALTQSIAEL

-988 VPGWIE
+988 VPGLIE

-1001 FLDEFQTRLLALADE
+1001 FLDEFQTRLLTLVDE

-1042 EGLLDGDN
+1042 GGLLDGDN

-1055 RKTVEG
+1055 RKTVEE
-1061 LHGDVQALLTLLR
+1061 LHGDVQALLALLR
-1074 ETADRLLYVLR
+1074 ETADRLLHVLR

-1130 LDNLE
+1130 LDNLQ
-1135 DMIERVEMVQ
+1135 DMFERVEMVQ
-1145 QALEQIAAE
+1145 QALGQIAAE

-1200 SEKLETLFGRIN
+1200 SEKIETLFGRIN

-1250 LLESDNLT
+1250 LLLSDNLT

-1266 YPLHVVQLLID
+1266 YPLQVVQLLID

-1369 ANGTDTAHF
+1369 ANGIDTAHF
-1378 APDVPITREQAA
+1378 APDAPITREQAA

-1403 SGKRAELGEF
+1403 SGMRAELGEF

-1434 LLRGYEDATL
+1434 LLHGYEDATL

>member
-1 MKQRFLHPPARLS
+1 MRQRFLHPPARLR

-44 PTEVTIVYGVPTEIT
+44 PTEVTIVYGVPTEVT

-72 IGYDYAYGS
+72 IGNDYAYGS
-81 AAYLKRRPAAT
+81 AAYLKRRPAAE

-112 NDVGDYYF
+112 NDAGDYYF

-134 GDTPNIKV
+134 GDTQNIKV

-216 NFIQSTAAKDDRQ
+216 NFIQNTAAKDDRQ

-256 SHYSEALSGYSSATV
+256 GHYSEALSGYSSATV

-329 RAVLAKHTIDNVSE
+329 RAVLAKYTIDNVSE
-343 TGYSEILDARD
+343 TGYSEILDARN

-384 DRIQRVRDTY
+384 DRIQRARDTY

-414 QAIDALAKEVN
+414 QAIDTLAKEVN

-435 NLTAEQTASLNGI
+435 NLTAEQTASLNVI

-640 LTDAQRDT
+640 LTDDQRDT

-673 NAAVDGYTVDTVT
+673 NAAVDGYD
-686 GDDKA
+686 
-691 DLERLLADITAL
+691 
-703 ENGTNLTSAQRDT
+703 
-716 LAQKKQ
+716 
-722 AIEALLARIDAI
+722 
-734 ADEFSRIN
+734 
-742 AAVDG
+742 
-747 YTVDT
+747 
-752 VTGDDKADLERL
+752 
-764 LAEITA
+764 
-770 LENGA
+770 
-775 NLTGAQRDTLA
+775 
-786 QKKQAIEVL
+786 
-795 LARIDAIADEFSR
+795 
-808 INAAV
+808 
-813 DGYTVDTVTGDDK
+813 VDTVTGDDK

-848 QRDTLAQKKNTISEL
+848 QRDTLAQKKNTINEL

-882 LHNVDT
+882 LHTVDT

-893 GSDIQSFIKLADRLL
+893 ANDVQTFIKLAERLL

-914 AAQRDGLEAA
+914 AAQRDELQTA

-931 LARIA
+931 LVRVA

-963 TLTQSIAEL
+963 ALTQSIAEL

-988 VPGWIE
+988 VPGLIE

-1001 FLDEFQTRLLALADE
+1001 FLDEFQTRLLALVDE
-1016 VAAYQAPNYYVTS
+1016 VAAYQTPNYYVTS

-1042 EGLLDGDN
+1042 GGLLDGDN

-1055 RKTVEG
+1055 RKTVEE

-1074 ETADRLLYVLR
+1074 ETADCLLHVLR

-1130 LDNLE
+1130 LDNLQ
-1135 DMIERVEMVQ
+1135 DMFERVEMVQ
-1145 QALEQIAAE
+1145 QALGQIAAE
-1154 LETTTVRNVTSDDT
+1154 LDTTTVRNVTSDDT

-1200 SEKLETLFGRIN
+1200 SEKIETLFGRIN

-1250 LLESDNLT
+1250 LLLSDNLT

-1266 YPLHVVQLLID
+1266 YPLQVVQLLID

-1369 ANGTDTAHF
+1369 ANGIDTAHF
-1378 APDVPITREQAA
+1378 APDAPITREQAA

-1403 SGKRAELGEF
+1403 SGMRAELGEF
-1413 ADYTAVS
+1413 VDYTAVS
-1420 EYSAEALRWAVAEG
+1420 EYSAEALRWALAEG

>member
-1 MKQRFLHPPARLS
+1 MRQRFLHPPARLR

-44 PTEVTIVYGVPTEIT
+44 PTEVTIVYGVPTEVT

-81 AAYLKRRPAAT
+81 AAYLKRRPAAE

-112 NDVGDYYF
+112 NDAGDYYF
-120 RVVYTDPTQHYDAI
+120 RVVYTDPPQHYDAI
-134 GDTPNIKV
+134 GDTQNIKV

-216 NFIQSTAAKDDRQ
+216 NFIQNTAAKDDRQ

-256 SHYSEALSGYSSATV
+256 GHYSEALSGYSSATV

-329 RAVLAKHTIDNVSE
+329 RAVLAKYTIDNVSE
-343 TGYSEILDARD
+343 TGYSEILDARN

-384 DRIQRVRDTY
+384 DRIQRARDTY

-414 QAIDALAKEVN
+414 QAIDTLAKEVN

-435 NLTAEQTASLNGI
+435 NLTAEQTASLNVI

-640 LTDAQRDT
+640 LTDDQRDT

-673 NAAVDGYTVDTVT
+673 NAAVDGYD
-686 GDDKA
+686 
-691 DLERLLADITAL
+691 
-703 ENGTNLTSAQRDT
+703 
-716 LAQKKQ
+716 
-722 AIEALLARIDAI
+722 
-734 ADEFSRIN
+734 
-742 AAVDG
+742 
-747 YTVDT
+747 
-752 VTGDDKADLERL
+752 
-764 LAEITA
+764 
-770 LENGA
+770 
-775 NLTGAQRDTLA
+775 
-786 QKKQAIEVL
+786 
-795 LARIDAIADEFSR
+795 
-808 INAAV
+808 
-813 DGYTVDTVTGDDK
+813 VDTVTGDDK

-848 QRDTLAQKKNTISEL
+848 QRDTLAQKKNTINEL

-882 LHNVDT
+882 LHTVDT

-893 GSDIQSFIKLADRLL
+893 ANDVQTFIKLAERLL

-914 AAQRDGLEAA
+914 AAQRDELQTA

-931 LARIA
+931 LVRVA

-963 TLTQSIAEL
+963 ALTQSIAEL

-988 VPGWIE
+988 VPGLIE

-1001 FLDEFQTRLLALADE
+1001 FLDEFQTRLLALVDE
-1016 VAAYQAPNYYVTS
+1016 VAAYQTPNYYVTS

-1042 EGLLDGDN
+1042 GGLLDGDN

-1055 RKTVEG
+1055 RKTVEE

-1074 ETADRLLYVLR
+1074 ETADCLLHVLR

-1130 LDNLE
+1130 LDNLQ
-1135 DMIERVEMVQ
+1135 DMFERVEMVQ
-1145 QALEQIAAE
+1145 QALGQIAAE
-1154 LETTTVRNVTSDDT
+1154 LDTTTVRNVTSDDT

-1200 SEKLETLFGRIN
+1200 SEKIETLFGRIN

-1250 LLESDNLT
+1250 LLLSDNLT

-1266 YPLHVVQLLID
+1266 YPLQVVQLLID

-1369 ANGTDTAHF
+1369 ANGIDTAHF
-1378 APDVPITREQAA
+1378 APDAPITREQAA

-1403 SGKRAELGEF
+1403 SGMRAELGEF
-1413 ADYTAVS
+1413 VDYTAVS
-1420 EYSAEALRWAVAEG
+1420 EYSAEALRWALAEG

>member
-1 MKQRFLHPPARLS
+1 MRQRFLHPPARLR

-44 PTEVTIVYGVPTEIT
+44 PTEVTIVYGVPTEVT

-72 IGYDYAYGS
+72 IGYGYAYGS
-81 AAYLKRRPAAT
+81 AAYLKRKPAAK
-92 RVSITE
+92 RISITE
-98 DDTYYYVTYRFYGS
+98 DDTYYYVTYRFDGS
-112 NDVGDYYF
+112 NDAGDYYF

-134 GDTPNIKV
+134 GDTQNIKV

-216 NFIQSTAAKDDRQ
+216 NFIQNTAAKDDRQ

-256 SHYSEALSGYSSATV
+256 GHYSEALSGYSSATV

-329 RAVLAKHTIDNVSE
+329 RAVLAKYTIDNVSE

-371 EMEAAVVTFNGWL
+371 EMASAVVTFNGWL
-384 DRIQRVRDTY
+384 DHIQRVRDTY

-435 NLTAEQTASLNGI
+435 NLTAEQTASLNVI

-640 LTDAQRDT
+640 LTDDQRDT

-673 NAAVDGYTVDTVT
+673 NAAVDGYD
-686 GDDKA
+686 
-691 DLERLLADITAL
+691 
-703 ENGTNLTSAQRDT
+703 
-716 LAQKKQ
+716 
-722 AIEALLARIDAI
+722 
-734 ADEFSRIN
+734 
-742 AAVDG
+742 
-747 YTVDT
+747 
-752 VTGDDKADLERL
+752 
-764 LAEITA
+764 
-770 LENGA
+770 
-775 NLTGAQRDTLA
+775 
-786 QKKQAIEVL
+786 
-795 LARIDAIADEFSR
+795 
-808 INAAV
+808 
-813 DGYTVDTVTGDDK
+813 VDTVTGDDK

-848 QRDTLAQKKNTISEL
+848 QRDTLAQKKNTINEL

-882 LHNVDT
+882 LHTVDT

-893 GSDIQSFIKLADRLL
+893 ANDVQTFIKLAERLL

-914 AAQRDGLEAA
+914 AAQRDELQTA

-931 LARIA
+931 LVRVA

-949 SALKESNVKSSDKA
+949 SDLKESNVKSSDKA
-963 TLTQSIAEL
+963 ALTQSIAEL

-988 VPGWIE
+988 VPGLIE

-1001 FLDEFQTRLLALADE
+1001 FLDEFQTRLLALVDE

-1042 EGLLDGDN
+1042 GGLLDGDN

-1055 RKTVEG
+1055 RKTVEE
-1061 LHGDVQALLTLLR
+1061 LHGDVQALLALLR

-1130 LDNLE
+1130 LDNLQ
-1135 DMIERVEMVQ
+1135 DMFERVEMVQ
-1145 QALEQIAAE
+1145 RALGQIAAE

-1200 SEKLETLFGRIN
+1200 SEKIETLFGRIN

-1250 LLESDNLT
+1250 LLLSDNLT

-1266 YPLHVVQLLID
+1266 YPLQVVQLLID

-1369 ANGTDTAHF
+1369 ANGIDTAHF
-1378 APDVPITREQAA
+1378 APDAPITREQAA

-1403 SGKRAELGEF
+1403 SGMRAELGEF

-1434 LLRGYEDATL
+1434 LLHGYEDATL

>member
-1 MKQRFLHPPARLS
+1 MRQRFLHPPARLR

-44 PTEVTIVYGVPTEIT
+44 PTEVTIVYGVPTEVT

-67 NINYF
+67 NINYFIGF

-81 AAYLKRRPAAT
+81 AAYLKRRPAAE

-112 NDVGDYYF
+112 NDAGDYYF

-134 GDTPNIKV
+134 GDTQNIKV

-216 NFIQSTAAKDDRQ
+216 NFIQNTAAKDDRQ

-256 SHYSEALSGYSSATV
+256 GHYSEALSGYSSATV

-329 RAVLAKHTIDNVSE
+329 RAVLAKYTIDNVSE
-343 TGYSEILDARD
+343 TGYSEILDARN

-384 DRIQRVRDTY
+384 DRIQRARDTY

-414 QAIDALAKEVN
+414 QAIDTLAKEVN

-435 NLTAEQTASLNGI
+435 NLTAEQTASLNVI

-640 LTDAQRDT
+640 LTDDQRDT

-673 NAAVDGYTVDTVT
+673 NAAVDGYD
-686 GDDKA
+686 
-691 DLERLLADITAL
+691 
-703 ENGTNLTSAQRDT
+703 
-716 LAQKKQ
+716 
-722 AIEALLARIDAI
+722 
-734 ADEFSRIN
+734 
-742 AAVDG
+742 
-747 YTVDT
+747 
-752 VTGDDKADLERL
+752 
-764 LAEITA
+764 
-770 LENGA
+770 
-775 NLTGAQRDTLA
+775 
-786 QKKQAIEVL
+786 
-795 LARIDAIADEFSR
+795 
-808 INAAV
+808 
-813 DGYTVDTVTGDDK
+813 VDTVTGDDK

-848 QRDTLAQKKNTISEL
+848 QRDTLAQKKNTINEL

-882 LHNVDT
+882 LHTVDT

-893 GSDIQSFIKLADRLL
+893 ANDVQTFIKLAERLL

-914 AAQRDGLEAA
+914 AAQRDELQTA

-931 LARIA
+931 LVRVA

-963 TLTQSIAEL
+963 ALTQSIAEL

-988 VPGWIE
+988 VPGLIE

-1001 FLDEFQTRLLALADE
+1001 FLDEFQTRLLALVDE
-1016 VAAYQAPNYYVTS
+1016 VAAYQTPNYYVTS

-1042 EGLLDGDN
+1042 GGLLDGDN

-1055 RKTVEG
+1055 RKTVEE

-1074 ETADRLLYVLR
+1074 ETADCLLHVLR

-1130 LDNLE
+1130 LDNLQ
-1135 DMIERVEMVQ
+1135 DMFERVEMVQ
-1145 QALEQIAAE
+1145 QALGQIAAE
-1154 LETTTVRNVTSDDT
+1154 LDTTTVRNVTSDDT

-1200 SEKLETLFGRIN
+1200 SEKIETLFGRIN

-1250 LLESDNLT
+1250 LLLSDNLT

-1266 YPLHVVQLLID
+1266 YPLQVVQLLID

-1369 ANGTDTAHF
+1369 ANGIDTAHF
-1378 APDVPITREQAA
+1378 APDAPITREQAA

-1403 SGKRAELGEF
+1403 SGMRAELGEF
-1413 ADYTAVS
+1413 VDYTAVS
-1420 EYSAEALRWAVAEG
+1420 EYSAEALRWALAEG

>member
-1 MKQRFLHPPARLS
+1 MRQRFLHPPARLR

-44 PTEVTIVYGVPTEIT
+44 PTEVTIVYGVPTEVT

-81 AAYLKRRPAAT
+81 AAYLKRRPAAE

-112 NDVGDYYF
+112 NDAGDYYF

-134 GDTPNIKV
+134 GDTQNIKV

-216 NFIQSTAAKDDRQ
+216 NFIQNTAAKDDRQ

-256 SHYSEALSGYSSATV
+256 GHYSEALSGYSSATV

-329 RAVLAKHTIDNVSE
+329 RAVLAKYTIDNVSE
-343 TGYSEILDARD
+343 TGYSEILDARN
-354 TAQTLA
+354 TGQTLA

-384 DRIQRVRDTY
+384 DRIQRARDTY

-414 QAIDALAKEVN
+414 QAIDTLAKEVN

-435 NLTAEQTASLNGI
+435 NLTAEQTASLNVI

-640 LTDAQRDT
+640 LTDDQRDT

-673 NAAVDGYTVDTVT
+673 NAAVDGYD
-686 GDDKA
+686 
-691 DLERLLADITAL
+691 
-703 ENGTNLTSAQRDT
+703 
-716 LAQKKQ
+716 
-722 AIEALLARIDAI
+722 
-734 ADEFSRIN
+734 
-742 AAVDG
+742 
-747 YTVDT
+747 
-752 VTGDDKADLERL
+752 
-764 LAEITA
+764 
-770 LENGA
+770 
-775 NLTGAQRDTLA
+775 
-786 QKKQAIEVL
+786 
-795 LARIDAIADEFSR
+795 
-808 INAAV
+808 
-813 DGYTVDTVTGDDK
+813 VDTVTGDDK

-848 QRDTLAQKKNTISEL
+848 QRDTLAQKKNTINEL

-882 LHNVDT
+882 LHTVDT

-893 GSDIQSFIKLADRLL
+893 ANDVQTFIKLAERLL

-914 AAQRDGLEAA
+914 AAQRDELQTA

-931 LARIA
+931 LVRVA

-949 SALKESNVKSSDKA
+949 SDLKESNVKSSDKA
-963 TLTQSIAEL
+963 ALTQSIAEL

-988 VPGWIE
+988 VPGLIE

-1001 FLDEFQTRLLALADE
+1001 FLDEFQTRLLALVDE
-1016 VAAYQAPNYYVTS
+1016 VAAYQTPNYYVTS

-1042 EGLLDGDN
+1042 GGLLDGDN

-1055 RKTVEG
+1055 RKTVEE

-1074 ETADRLLYVLR
+1074 ETADRLLHVLR

-1130 LDNLE
+1130 LDNLQ
-1135 DMIERVEMVQ
+1135 DMFERVEMVQ
-1145 QALEQIAAE
+1145 QALGQIAAE
-1154 LETTTVRNVTSDDT
+1154 LDTTTVRNVTSDDT

-1200 SEKLETLFGRIN
+1200 SEKIETLFGRIN

-1250 LLESDNLT
+1250 LLLSDNLT

-1266 YPLHVVQLLID
+1266 YPLQVVQLLID

-1369 ANGTDTAHF
+1369 ANGIDTAHF
-1378 APDVPITREQAA
+1378 APDAPITREQAA

-1403 SGKRAELGEF
+1403 SGMRAELGEF

-1434 LLRGYEDATL
+1434 LLHGYEDATL

>member
-1 MKQRFLHPPARLS
+1 MRQRFLHPPARLR

-44 PTEVTIVYGVPTEIT
+44 PTEVTIVYGVPTEVT

-81 AAYLKRRPAAT
+81 AAYLKRRPAAE

-112 NDVGDYYF
+112 NDAGDYYF

-134 GDTPNIKV
+134 GDTQNIKV

-216 NFIQSTAAKDDRQ
+216 NFIQNTAAKDDRQ

-256 SHYSEALSGYSSATV
+256 GHYSEALSGYSSATV

-323 DDLAKV
+323 DDLAKD
-329 RAVLAKHTIDNVSE
+329 RAVLAKYTIDNVSE
-343 TGYSEILDARD
+343 TGYSEILDARN

-384 DRIQRVRDTY
+384 DRIQRARDTY

-414 QAIDALAKEVN
+414 QAIDTLAKEVN

-435 NLTAEQTASLNGI
+435 NLTAEQTASLNVI

-640 LTDAQRDT
+640 LTDDQRDT

-673 NAAVDGYTVDTVT
+673 NAAVDGYD
-686 GDDKA
+686 
-691 DLERLLADITAL
+691 
-703 ENGTNLTSAQRDT
+703 
-716 LAQKKQ
+716 
-722 AIEALLARIDAI
+722 
-734 ADEFSRIN
+734 
-742 AAVDG
+742 
-747 YTVDT
+747 
-752 VTGDDKADLERL
+752 
-764 LAEITA
+764 
-770 LENGA
+770 
-775 NLTGAQRDTLA
+775 
-786 QKKQAIEVL
+786 
-795 LARIDAIADEFSR
+795 
-808 INAAV
+808 
-813 DGYTVDTVTGDDK
+813 VDTVTGDDK

-848 QRDTLAQKKNTISEL
+848 QRDTLAQKKNTINEL

-882 LHNVDT
+882 LHTVDT

-893 GSDIQSFIKLADRLL
+893 ANDVQTFIKLAERLL

-914 AAQRDGLEAA
+914 AAQRDELQTA

-931 LARIA
+931 LVRVA

-963 TLTQSIAEL
+963 ALTQSIAEL

-988 VPGWIE
+988 VPGLIE

-1001 FLDEFQTRLLALADE
+1001 FLDEFQTRLLALVDE
-1016 VAAYQAPNYYVTS
+1016 VAAYQTPNYYVTS

-1042 EGLLDGDN
+1042 GGLLDGDN

-1055 RKTVEG
+1055 RKTVEE

-1074 ETADRLLYVLR
+1074 ETADCLLHVLR

-1130 LDNLE
+1130 LDNLQ
-1135 DMIERVEMVQ
+1135 DMFERVEMVQ
-1145 QALEQIAAE
+1145 QALGQIAAE
-1154 LETTTVRNVTSDDT
+1154 LDTTTVRNVTSDDT

-1200 SEKLETLFGRIN
+1200 SEKIETLFGRIN

-1250 LLESDNLT
+1250 LLLSDNLT

-1266 YPLHVVQLLID
+1266 YPLQVVQLLID

-1369 ANGTDTAHF
+1369 ANGIDTAHF
-1378 APDVPITREQAA
+1378 APDAPITREQAA

-1403 SGKRAELGEF
+1403 SGMRAELGEF
-1413 ADYTAVS
+1413 VDYTAVS
-1420 EYSAEALRWAVAEG
+1420 EYSAEALRWALAEG

>member
-1 MKQRFLHPPARLS
+1 MDKQMKQRFLHPPARLS

-44 PTEVTIVYGVPTEIT
+44 PTEVTIVYGVPTDVT

-67 NINYF
+67 NINYI

-81 AAYLKRRPAAT
+81 AAYLKRRPAAE

-112 NDVGDYYF
+112 NDAGDYYF

-134 GDTPNIKV
+134 GDTQNIKV

-216 NFIQSTAAKDDRQ
+216 NFIQNTAAKDDRQ

-256 SHYSEALSGYSSATV
+256 GHYSEALSGYSSATV

-329 RAVLAKHTIDNVSE
+329 RAVLAKYTIDNVSE
-343 TGYSEILDARD
+343 TGYSEILDARN

-384 DRIQRVRDTY
+384 DRIQRARDTY

-414 QAIDALAKEVN
+414 QAIDTLAKEVN

-435 NLTAEQTASLNGI
+435 NLTAEQTASLNVI

-640 LTDAQRDT
+640 LTDDQRDT

-673 NAAVDGYTVDTVT
+673 NAAVDGYD
-686 GDDKA
+686 
-691 DLERLLADITAL
+691 
-703 ENGTNLTSAQRDT
+703 
-716 LAQKKQ
+716 
-722 AIEALLARIDAI
+722 
-734 ADEFSRIN
+734 
-742 AAVDG
+742 
-747 YTVDT
+747 
-752 VTGDDKADLERL
+752 
-764 LAEITA
+764 
-770 LENGA
+770 
-775 NLTGAQRDTLA
+775 
-786 QKKQAIEVL
+786 
-795 LARIDAIADEFSR
+795 
-808 INAAV
+808 
-813 DGYTVDTVTGDDK
+813 VDTVTGDDK

-848 QRDTLAQKKNTISEL
+848 QRDTLAQKKNTINEL

-882 LHNVDT
+882 LHTVDT

-893 GSDIQSFIKLADRLL
+893 ANDVQTFIKLAERLL

-914 AAQRDGLEAA
+914 AAQRDELQTA

-931 LARIA
+931 LVRVA

-949 SALKESNVKSSDKA
+949 SDLKESNVKSSDKA
-963 TLTQSIAEL
+963 ALTQSIAEL

-988 VPGWIE
+988 VPGLIE

-1001 FLDEFQTRLLALADE
+1001 FLDEFQTRLLALVDE
-1016 VAAYQAPNYYVTS
+1016 VAAYQTPNYYVTS

-1042 EGLLDGDN
+1042 GGLLDGDN

-1055 RKTVEG
+1055 RKTVEE

-1074 ETADRLLYVLR
+1074 ETADRLLHVLR

-1090 SIDSVKTTQYDALV
+1090 LIDSVKTTQYDALV

-1130 LDNLE
+1130 LDNLQ
-1135 DMIERVEMVQ
+1135 DMFERVEMVQ
-1145 QALEQIAAE
+1145 QALGQIAAE
-1154 LETTTVRNVTSDDT
+1154 LDTTTVRNVTSDDT

-1200 SEKLETLFGRIN
+1200 SEKIETLFGRIN

-1250 LLESDNLT
+1250 LLLSDNLT

-1266 YPLHVVQLLID
+1266 YPLQVVQLLID

-1369 ANGTDTAHF
+1369 ANGIDTAHF
-1378 APDVPITREQAA
+1378 APDAPITREQAA

-1403 SGKRAELGEF
+1403 SGMRAELGEF

-1434 LLRGYEDATL
+1434 LLHGYEDATL

>member
-1 MKQRFLHPPARLS
+1 MRQRFLHPPARLR

-44 PTEVTIVYGVPTEIT
+44 PTEVTIVYGVPTEVT

-81 AAYLKRRPAAT
+81 AAYLKRRPAAE

-112 NDVGDYYF
+112 NDAGDYYF

-134 GDTPNIKV
+134 GDTQNIKV

-216 NFIQSTAAKDDRQ
+216 NFIQNTAAKDDRQ

-256 SHYSEALSGYSSATV
+256 GHYSEALSGYSSATV

-329 RAVLAKHTIDNVSE
+329 RAVLAKYTIDNVSE
-343 TGYSEILDARD
+343 TGYSEILDARN

-384 DRIQRVRDTY
+384 DRIQRARDTY

-414 QAIDALAKEVN
+414 QAIDTLAKEVN

-435 NLTAEQTASLNGI
+435 NLTAEQTASLNVI

-640 LTDAQRDT
+640 LTDDQRDT

-673 NAAVDGYTVDTVT
+673 NAAVDGYD
-686 GDDKA
+686 
-691 DLERLLADITAL
+691 
-703 ENGTNLTSAQRDT
+703 
-716 LAQKKQ
+716 
-722 AIEALLARIDAI
+722 
-734 ADEFSRIN
+734 
-742 AAVDG
+742 
-747 YTVDT
+747 
-752 VTGDDKADLERL
+752 
-764 LAEITA
+764 
-770 LENGA
+770 
-775 NLTGAQRDTLA
+775 
-786 QKKQAIEVL
+786 
-795 LARIDAIADEFSR
+795 
-808 INAAV
+808 
-813 DGYTVDTVTGDDK
+813 VDTVTGDDK

-848 QRDTLAQKKNTISEL
+848 QRDTLAQKKNTINEL

-882 LHNVDT
+882 LHTVDT

-893 GSDIQSFIKLADRLL
+893 ANDVQTFIKLAERLL

-914 AAQRDGLEAA
+914 AAQRDELQTA

-931 LARIA
+931 LVRVA

-949 SALKESNVKSSDKA
+949 SDLKESNVKSSDKA
-963 TLTQSIAEL
+963 ALTQSIAEL

-988 VPGWIE
+988 VPGLIE

-1001 FLDEFQTRLLALADE
+1001 FLDEFQTRLLALVDE
-1016 VAAYQAPNYYVTS
+1016 VAAYQTPNYYVTS

-1042 EGLLDGDN
+1042 GGLLDGDN

-1055 RKTVEG
+1055 RKTVEE

-1074 ETADRLLYVLR
+1074 ETADRLLHVLR

-1130 LDNLE
+1130 LDNLQ
-1135 DMIERVEMVQ
+1135 DMFERVEMVQ
-1145 QALEQIAAE
+1145 QALGQIAAE
-1154 LETTTVRNVTSDDT
+1154 LDTTTVRNVTSDDT

-1200 SEKLETLFGRIN
+1200 SEKIETLFGRIN

-1250 LLESDNLT
+1250 LLLSDNLT

-1266 YPLHVVQLLID
+1266 YPLQVVQLLID

-1369 ANGTDTAHF
+1369 ANGIDTAHF
-1378 APDVPITREQAA
+1378 APDAPITREQAA

-1403 SGKRAELGEF
+1403 SGMRAELGEF

-1434 LLRGYEDATL
+1434 LLHGYEDATL

>member
-1 MKQRFLHPPARLS
+1 MKQCFLHPPACLR
-14 RALALLLVLCMVAAF
+14 RALALLLALCMVAAF
-29 VPVFAVSSWTGISCD
+29 VPVFAVSSWTGISCN
-44 PTEVTIVYGVPTEIT
+44 PTEVTIVYGVPTEVT

-72 IGYDYAYGS
+72 IDYDYAYGS
-81 AAYLKRRPAAT
+81 AAYLKRRPAAE

-112 NDVGDYYF
+112 NDAGDYYF

-134 GDTPNIKV
+134 GDTQNIKV

-216 NFIQSTAAKDDRQ
+216 NFIQNTAAKDDRQ

-329 RAVLAKHTIDNVSE
+329 RAVLAKYTIDNVSE

-414 QAIDALAKEVN
+414 QAIDTLAKEVN

-435 NLTAEQTASLNGI
+435 NLTAEQTASLNVI

-640 LTDAQRDT
+640 LTDDQRDT

-673 NAAVDGYTVDTVT
+673 NAAVDGYDVDTVT

-703 ENGTNLTSAQRDT
+703 G
-716 LAQKKQ
+716 
-722 AIEALLARIDAI
+722 
-734 ADEFSRIN
+734 
-742 AAVDG
+742 
-747 YTVDT
+747 
-752 VTGDDKADLERL
+752 
-764 LAEITA
+764 
-770 LENGA
+770 
-775 NLTGAQRDTLA
+775 
-786 QKKQAIEVL
+786 
-795 LARIDAIADEFSR
+795 
-808 INAAV
+808 
-813 DGYTVDTVTGDDK
+813 
-826 ADLERLLADITALE
+826 

-848 QRDTLAQKKNTISEL
+848 QRDTLAQKKNTINEL
-863 LNKIENTAMVVD
+863 LNKIENTAMVAD

-882 LHNVDT
+882 LHTVDT

-893 GSDIQSFIKLADRLL
+893 ANDVQTFIKLAERLL

-914 AAQRDGLEAA
+914 AAQRDELQTA

-931 LARIA
+931 LVRVA

-963 TLTQSIAEL
+963 ALTQSIAEL

-988 VPGWIE
+988 VPGLIE

-1001 FLDEFQTRLLALADE
+1001 FLDEFQTRLLALVDE
-1016 VAAYQAPNYYVTS
+1016 VAAYQTPNYYVTS

-1042 EGLLDGDN
+1042 GGLLDGDN

-1055 RKTVEG
+1055 RKTVEE

-1074 ETADRLLYVLR
+1074 ETADRLLHVLR

-1130 LDNLE
+1130 LDNLQ
-1135 DMIERVEMVQ
+1135 DMFERVEMVQ
-1145 QALEQIAAE
+1145 QALGQIAAE
-1154 LETTTVRNVTSDDT
+1154 LDTTTVRNVTSDDT

-1200 SEKLETLFGRIN
+1200 SEKIETLFGRIN
-1212 WVAGRLVLYK
+1212 WVAGKLVLYK

-1250 LLESDNLT
+1250 LLLSGNLT

-1266 YPLHVVQLLID
+1266 YPLQVVQLLID

-1356 YSAAIV
+1356 DSAAIV

-1369 ANGTDTAHF
+1369 TNGIDTAHF
-1378 APDVPITREQAA
+1378 APDEPITREQAA

-1403 SGKRAELGEF
+1403 SGMRAELGEF

>member
-1 MKQRFLHPPARLS
+1 MRQRFLHPPARLR

-44 PTEVTIVYGVPTEIT
+44 PTEVTIVYGVPTEVT

-81 AAYLKRRPAAT
+81 AAYLKRRPAAE

-112 NDVGDYYF
+112 NDAGDYYF

-134 GDTPNIKV
+134 GDTQNIKV

-216 NFIQSTAAKDDRQ
+216 NFIQNTAAKDDRQ

-256 SHYSEALSGYSSATV
+256 GHYSEALSGYSSATV

-301 KQNLESLRRK
+301 KWNLESLRRK

-329 RAVLAKHTIDNVSE
+329 RAVLAKYTIDNVSE
-343 TGYSEILDARD
+343 TGYSEILDARN

-384 DRIQRVRDTY
+384 DRIQRARDTY

-414 QAIDALAKEVN
+414 QAIDTLAKEVN

-435 NLTAEQTASLNGI
+435 NLTAEQTASLNVI

-640 LTDAQRDT
+640 LTDDQRDT

-673 NAAVDGYTVDTVT
+673 NAAVDGYD
-686 GDDKA
+686 
-691 DLERLLADITAL
+691 
-703 ENGTNLTSAQRDT
+703 
-716 LAQKKQ
+716 
-722 AIEALLARIDAI
+722 
-734 ADEFSRIN
+734 
-742 AAVDG
+742 
-747 YTVDT
+747 
-752 VTGDDKADLERL
+752 
-764 LAEITA
+764 
-770 LENGA
+770 
-775 NLTGAQRDTLA
+775 
-786 QKKQAIEVL
+786 
-795 LARIDAIADEFSR
+795 
-808 INAAV
+808 
-813 DGYTVDTVTGDDK
+813 VDTVTGDDK

-848 QRDTLAQKKNTISEL
+848 QRDTLAQKKNTINEL

-882 LHNVDT
+882 LHTVDT

-893 GSDIQSFIKLADRLL
+893 ANDVQTFIKLAERLL

-914 AAQRDGLEAA
+914 AAQRDELQTA

-931 LARIA
+931 LVRVA

-963 TLTQSIAEL
+963 ALTQSIAEL

-988 VPGWIE
+988 VPGLIE

-1001 FLDEFQTRLLALADE
+1001 FLDEFQTRLLALVDE
-1016 VAAYQAPNYYVTS
+1016 VAAYQTPNYYVTS

-1042 EGLLDGDN
+1042 GGLLDGDN

-1055 RKTVEG
+1055 RKTVEE

-1074 ETADRLLYVLR
+1074 ETADCLLHVLR

-1124 EMVHYI
+1124 EMVHY
-1130 LDNLE
+1130 
-1135 DMIERVEMVQ
+1135 
-1145 QALEQIAAE
+1145 
-1154 LETTTVRNVTSDDT
+1154 
-1168 QRLQELLANI
+1168 
-1178 GTLCSRYSG
+1178 
-1187 NLTETEKLLLARH
+1187 
-1200 SEKLETLFGRIN
+1200 
-1212 WVAGRLVLYK
+1212 
-1222 ERYGGIGLFDEVNL
+1222 
-1236 TLTQLEEDLSGLTD
+1236 
-1250 LLESDNLT
+1250 
-1258 SGERGELA
+1258 
-1266 YPLHVVQLLID
+1266 
-1277 KLRTFEQIDA
+1277 
-1287 QFTDIQGHWA
+1287 
-1297 YNEIRHAIWLG
+1297 
-1308 LFNGTD
+1308 
-1314 EHSFTPDGVTTRGMF
+1314 
-1329 VTVLWRAMGCPDA
+1329 
-1342 GNDQPFEDVKPTDY
+1342 
-1356 YSAAIV
+1356 
-1362 WANTEGI
+1362 NT
-1369 ANGTDTAHF
+1369 
-1378 APDVPITREQAA
+1378 
-1390 TMMFR
+1390 
-1395 LATRLGAD
+1395 
-1403 SGKRAELGEF
+1403 
-1413 ADYTAVS
+1413 
-1420 EYSAEALRWAVAEG
+1420 
-1434 LLRGYEDATL
+1434 
-1444 RPAANATRAECAALM
+1444 
-1459 LRLVLLLSKQTN
+1459 

>member
-1 MKQRFLHPPARLS
+1 MRQRFLHPPARLR

-44 PTEVTIVYGVPTEIT
+44 PTEVTIVYGVPTEVT

-81 AAYLKRRPAAT
+81 AAYLKRKPAAS
-92 RVSITE
+92 RISITE
-98 DDTYYYVTYRFYGS
+98 DDTYYYVTYRFDGS
-112 NDVGDYYF
+112 NDAGDYYF

-134 GDTPNIKV
+134 GDTQNIKV

-216 NFIQSTAAKDDRQ
+216 NFIQNTAAKDDRQ

-256 SHYSEALSGYSSATV
+256 GHYSGALSGYSSATV

-329 RAVLAKHTIDNVSE
+329 RAVLAKYTIDNVSE

-384 DRIQRVRDTY
+384 DHIQRVRDTY

-435 NLTAEQTASLNGI
+435 NLTAEQTASLNVI

-581 TERKQAVE
+581 TERKQTVE

-640 LTDAQRDT
+640 LTDDQRDT

-673 NAAVDGYTVDTVT
+673 NAAVDGYD
-686 GDDKA
+686 
-691 DLERLLADITAL
+691 
-703 ENGTNLTSAQRDT
+703 
-716 LAQKKQ
+716 
-722 AIEALLARIDAI
+722 
-734 ADEFSRIN
+734 
-742 AAVDG
+742 
-747 YTVDT
+747 
-752 VTGDDKADLERL
+752 
-764 LAEITA
+764 
-770 LENGA
+770 
-775 NLTGAQRDTLA
+775 
-786 QKKQAIEVL
+786 
-795 LARIDAIADEFSR
+795 
-808 INAAV
+808 
-813 DGYTVDTVTGDDK
+813 VDTVTGDDK

-848 QRDTLAQKKNTISEL
+848 QRDTLAQKKNTINEL

-882 LHNVDT
+882 LHTVDT

-893 GSDIQSFIKLADRLL
+893 ANDVQTFIKLAERLL

-914 AAQRDGLEAA
+914 AAQRDELQTA

-931 LARIA
+931 LVRVA

-949 SALKESNVKSSDKA
+949 SDLKESNVKSSDKA
-963 TLTQSIAEL
+963 ALTQSIAEL

-988 VPGWIE
+988 VPGLIE

-1001 FLDEFQTRLLALADE
+1001 FLDEFQTRLLTLVDE

-1042 EGLLDGDN
+1042 GGLLDGDN

-1055 RKTVEG
+1055 RKTVEE
-1061 LHGDVQALLTLLR
+1061 LHGDVQALLALLR
-1074 ETADRLLYVLR
+1074 ETADRLLHVLR

-1130 LDNLE
+1130 LDNLQ
-1135 DMIERVEMVQ
+1135 DMFERVEMVQ
-1145 QALEQIAAE
+1145 QALGQIAAE

-1200 SEKLETLFGRIN
+1200 SEKIETLFGRIN

-1250 LLESDNLT
+1250 LLLSDNLT

-1266 YPLHVVQLLID
+1266 YPLQVVQLLID

-1369 ANGTDTAHF
+1369 ANGIDTAHF
-1378 APDVPITREQAA
+1378 APDAPITREQAA

-1403 SGKRAELGEF
+1403 SGMRAELGEF

-1434 LLRGYEDATL
+1434 LLHGYEDATL

>member
-1 MKQRFLHPPARLS
+1 MDKQMKQRFLHPPARLS

-44 PTEVTIVYGVPTEIT
+44 PTEVTIVYGVPTEVT

-112 NDVGDYYF
+112 NDAGDYYF

-134 GDTPNIKV
+134 GDTQNIKV
-142 IVKKATLDT
+142 IVKKATLDM

-216 NFIQSTAAKDDRQ
+216 NFIQNTAAKDDRQ

-256 SHYSEALSGYSSATV
+256 GHYSEALSGYSSATV

-329 RAVLAKHTIDNVSE
+329 RAVLAKYTIDNVSE

-360 ATGNLSADVKN
+360 ATGNLSAEVKN

-435 NLTAEQTASLNGI
+435 NLTAEQTASLNVI

-640 LTDAQRDT
+640 LTDDQRDT

-673 NAAVDGYTVDTVT
+673 NAAVDGYD
-686 GDDKA
+686 
-691 DLERLLADITAL
+691 
-703 ENGTNLTSAQRDT
+703 
-716 LAQKKQ
+716 
-722 AIEALLARIDAI
+722 
-734 ADEFSRIN
+734 
-742 AAVDG
+742 
-747 YTVDT
+747 
-752 VTGDDKADLERL
+752 
-764 LAEITA
+764 
-770 LENGA
+770 
-775 NLTGAQRDTLA
+775 
-786 QKKQAIEVL
+786 
-795 LARIDAIADEFSR
+795 
-808 INAAV
+808 
-813 DGYTVDTVTGDDK
+813 VDTVTGDDK

-848 QRDTLAQKKNTISEL
+848 QRDTLAQKKNTINEL

-882 LHNVDT
+882 LHTVDT

-893 GSDIQSFIKLADRLL
+893 ANDVQTFIKLAERLL

-914 AAQRDGLEAA
+914 AAQRDELQTA

-931 LARIA
+931 LVRVA

-949 SALKESNVKSSDKA
+949 SDLKESNVKSSDKA
-963 TLTQSIAEL
+963 ALTQSIAEL

-988 VPGWIE
+988 VPGLIE

-1001 FLDEFQTRLLALADE
+1001 FLDEFQTRLLALVDE
-1016 VAAYQAPNYYVTS
+1016 VAAYQTPNYYVTS

-1042 EGLLDGDN
+1042 GGLLDGDN

-1055 RKTVEG
+1055 RKTVEE

-1074 ETADRLLYVLR
+1074 ETADRLLHVLR

-1130 LDNLE
+1130 LDNLQ
-1135 DMIERVEMVQ
+1135 DMFERVEMVQ
-1145 QALEQIAAE
+1145 QALGQIAAE
-1154 LETTTVRNVTSDDT
+1154 LDTTTVRNVTSDDT

-1200 SEKLETLFGRIN
+1200 SEKIETLFGRIN

-1250 LLESDNLT
+1250 LLLSDNLT

-1266 YPLHVVQLLID
+1266 YPLQVVQLLID

-1369 ANGTDTAHF
+1369 VNGIDTAHF
-1378 APDVPITREQAA
+1378 APDAPITREQAA

-1403 SGKRAELGEF
+1403 SGMRAELGEF

-1434 LLRGYEDATL
+1434 LLHGYEDATL

>member
-1 MKQRFLHPPARLS
+1 MKQRFLHPPARLR
-14 RALALLLVLCMVAAF
+14 RALALLLALCMVAAL
-29 VPVFAVSSWTGISCD
+29 VPVFEVSAWTGISCD
-44 PTEVTIVYGVPTEIT
+44 PTEVTIVYGVPTEVT

-81 AAYLKRRPAAT
+81 AAYLKRRPAAS

-98 DDTYYYVTYRFYGS
+98 DDTYYYVTYRFDGS
-112 NDVGDYYF
+112 NDAGDYYF
-120 RVVYTDPTQHYDAI
+120 RVLYMDPTQRYDI
-134 GDTPNIKV
+134 VGDTPNIKV
-142 IVKKATLDT
+142 IIKKATLDA
-151 DALQSKG
+151 DALQNKG

-168 GKQISIPLDALVGN
+168 GKQISIPIDALVGN

-216 NFIQSTAAKDDRQ
+216 NFIQSTAAKDNRQ

-246 EFYIVMKDLY
+246 EFYIVMKDLC

-290 SSSDYTLPEET
+290 SSSDYTLTEET

-329 RAVLAKHTIDNVSE
+329 RAVLAKYTTDNVSE

-360 ATGNLSADVKN
+360 AAGNLSADVRD

-394 NDIIARAAGYSV
+394 NDIIARAAGYSI
-406 DTVTADNR
+406 DTVTADDR
-414 QAIDALAKEVN
+414 QALDALAKEVN
-425 DLLTSSQMTG
+425 DLLTASQMTG

-454 MQNRIADVNKKFD
+454 MQNRIDDVNKKFD
-467 DYCRYADLWDLD
+467 DYCGYADLWDLD

-489 TKLRDDMDALLNGS
+489 TKLRNDMDALLNGS

-518 RVVELLARIEEIRRE
+518 RVEELLARIEEIRQE

-548 VTSDDRTAL
+548 VTGDDRTAL

-566 LLNANQLNMNQEENL
+566 LLDANQLNMDQEENL
-581 TERKQAVE
+581 TERKQTVE
-589 ALLARIDA
+589 VLLARIDA
-597 IAEEFDR
+597 TAREYDR

-640 LTDAQRDT
+640 LTDD
-648 LAQKKQAIEVLLARI
+648 
-663 DAIADEFSRI
+663 
-673 NAAVDGYTVDTVT
+673 
-686 GDDKA
+686 
-691 DLERLLADITAL
+691 
-703 ENGTNLTSAQRDT
+703 QRDT

-742 AAVDG
+742 AAVEG
-747 YTVDT
+747 YD
-752 VTGDDKADLERL
+752 
-764 LAEITA
+764 
-770 LENGA
+770 
-775 NLTGAQRDTLA
+775 
-786 QKKQAIEVL
+786 
-795 LARIDAIADEFSR
+795 
-808 INAAV
+808 
-813 DGYTVDTVTGDDK
+813 VDTVTGDDK

-840 NGTNLTSA
+840 TGANLTSA
-848 QRDTLAQKKNTISEL
+848 QRDTLAQKKNAISEL
-863 LNKIENTAMVVD
+863 LKKIENTATVVD
-875 ILCQGLY
+875 ILRQGLY

-893 GSDIQSFIKLADRLL
+893 GSDIQTFIKLADRLL

-914 AAQRDGLEAA
+914 AAQRDELQTA
-924 KRHGQAL
+924 KSHGQAL

-936 EVLEILDRARALT
+936 EVLETLDRADELT
-949 SALKESNVKSSDKA
+949 SVLKESNVKSSDKA
-963 TLTQSIAEL
+963 ALTQSVAEL

-988 VPGWIE
+988 VPGLIE

-1001 FLDEFQTRLLALADE
+1001 FLDEFQTRLFALADE
-1016 VAAYQAPNYYVTS
+1016 VAGYQAPNYYVTS
-1029 LDRGALKALEQRI
+1029 LDRGALKELERRI
-1042 EGLLDGDN
+1042 GGLLDGDN

-1061 LHGDVQALLTLLR
+1061 LHSDVQALLTLLR
-1074 ETADRLLYVLR
+1074 ETADRLLYVLH

-1090 SIDSVKTTQYDALV
+1090 SVDSVKTTQYDALT

-1111 ELAFDGHLNESET
+1111 DLAFDGHLNESET
-1124 EMVHYI
+1124 EMVYYI
-1130 LDNLE
+1130 LDNLQ
-1135 DMIERVEMVQ
+1135 DMLERVEMVQ

-1154 LETTTVRNVTSDDT
+1154 LETITVRNVTSENA
-1168 QRLQELLANI
+1168 QRLQELLVNI
-1178 GTLCSRYSG
+1178 GTLCARYSG

-1200 SEKLETLFGRIN
+1200 SEKIETLFGRVN
-1212 WVAGRLVLYK
+1212 WVAERLALYK
-1222 ERYGGIGLFDEVNL
+1222 KRYGSIGLLDETDL

-1258 SGERGELA
+1258 SGERGEMA
-1266 YPLHVVQLLID
+1266 YPLQIVQLLID
-1277 KLRTFEQIDA
+1277 KLRTFERIDA
-1287 QFTDIQGHWA
+1287 QYTDIHGHWA

-1369 ANGTDTAHF
+1369 ANGIDTAHF
-1378 APDVPITREQAA
+1378 APDAPITREQAA

-1434 LLRGYEDATL
+1434 LFRGYEDATL
-1444 RPAANATRAECAALM
+1444 RPSANATRAECATLM
-1459 LRLVLLLSKQTN
+1459 LRLVLLLSKQAN